1 MGKKRVPQKK
11 KPVAKPAAKPA
22 AKSTAKPQEMIVDE
36 ANLNWKPVDIP
47 DTLGDFG
54 GFYGL
59 EEIDGVDVKIVNG
72 KVNFVA
78 KNDSKVVKDKSKE
91 KTESKE
97 KNESKKELEDVES
110 VPGPGLSSD
119 SESELLEFKNLDDFK
134 EGELS
139 AASYSSS
146 DEDEQVEDKS
156 ANSNDDNED
165 EDEDVLK
172 ENVFN
177 QNIDIDDISPVNLPE
192 WTKLASL
199 SMTTLQSLQKLN
211 FLRPTEIQKKSIP
224 VILEGKDVMGKAST
238 GSGKTLA
245 YGIPIVEQLITNF
258 SQKNKKPISLIF
270 TPTRELAHQV
280 TDHLKKISEPVLE
293 KSKYSILSLTGG
305 LSIQKQQRLLK
316 YDNSGQIVIATP
328 GRFLELLEKDGDLIK
343 RFCQIDTL
351 ILDEADRLLQD
362 GHFDE
367 FEKIIKYLSVE
378 RKKSKI
384 KNPESNKGLWQT
396 LIFSATFSIDLF
408 DKLSSSHQARDKFK
422 NNEDELNAVIN
433 HLMNKVQFNSKPVI
447 IDANPESKVSSQIK
461 ESLIE
466 CPPLERDLY
475 CYYFLTMFPGTTLI
489 FCNAI
494 DSVKKLTVYLNNL
507 KIPAFQIHSSMTQK
521 NRLKNLERFKLQ
533 SAKQKTINHSNP
545 DSVQLSTVLIASD
558 VAARGL
564 DIPGVQHVI
573 HYHLPR
579 STDIY
584 IHRSGRTARAGS
596 EGVSIMICSPQESMG
611 PLRKLRKTLAAKN
624 GVSAD
629 FNTKPMSRKAIKWQ
643 NTVPLLPIETDI
655 VSQLRER
662 SRLSGELADHEIAS
676 NSLRKDDNW
685 LKKAADEFGIDVDSD
700 DDDISKSTSDSF
712 LLKNKNRKMQKTIN
726 KDKVRAMK
734 AELNDQLAAPIR
746 KDRRQKYLTGGLVNL
761 ADNLV
766 KKRGHNTIIGHERMD
781 ALETLKKKKKGNN

>member
-1 MGKKRVPQKK
+1 MGKKRAPQKGK
-11 KPVAKPAAKPA
+11 TV
-22 AKSTAKPQEMIVDE
+22 TKPQEIIVDE
-36 ANLNWKPVDIP
+36 SKLNWKPVDIP
-47 DTLGDFG
+47 DTLDDFG

-59 EEIDGVDVKIVNG
+59 EEIDGVDVKVVDG
-72 KVNFVA
+72 KVTFVT
-78 KNDSKVVKDKSKE
+78 KKDSKVLKDSNKE
-91 KTESKE
+91 KVGDDQESVE
-97 KNESKKELEDVES
+97 NES
-110 VPGPGLSSD
+110 GSD
-119 SESELLEFKNLDDFK
+119 SESELLEFKNLDDIK

-146 DEDEQVEDKS
+146 DEDEQGNIESSKLTDPSEDV
-156 ANSNDDNED
+156 DED
-165 EDEDVLK
+165 VDEDVLK

-177 QNIDIDDISPVNLPE
+177 KDIDIDDISPVNLPE
-192 WTKLASL
+192 WTNLAPL
-199 SMTTLQSLQKLN
+199 SMTILQSLQNLN

-224 VILEGKDVMGKAST
+224 VIMQGVDVMGKAST

-245 YGIPIVEQLITNF
+245 YGIPIVEKLISNF

-280 TDHLKKISEPVLE
+280 TDHLKKICEPVLA
-293 KSKYSILSLTGG
+293 KSQYSILSLTGG

-328 GRFLELLEKDGDLIK
+328 GRFLELLEKDNTLIK
-343 RFCQIDTL
+343 RFSKVDTL

-367 FEKIIKYLSVE
+367 FEKIIKHLLVE
-378 RKKSKI
+378 RRKNRENSEGGSKI
-384 KNPESNKGLWQT
+384 WQT

-408 DKLSSSHQARDKFK
+408 DKLSSSRQVKDRRFK
-422 NNEDELNAVIN
+422 NNEDELNAVIQ
-433 HLMNKVQFNSKPVI
+433 HLMSKIHFNSKPVI
-447 IDANPESKVSSQIK
+447 IDTNPESKVSSQIK

-507 KIPAFQIHSSMTQK
+507 GIPAFQIHSSMTQK
-521 NRLKNLERFKLQ
+521 NRLKSLERFKQQ

-596 EGVSIMICSPQESMG
+596 EGVSAMICSPQESMG
-611 PLRKLRKTLAAKN
+611 PLRKLRKTLATKN
-624 GVSAD
+624 SVSTD
-629 FNTKPMSRKAIKWQ
+629 LNSRSTNRKPIKWQ

-655 VSQLRER
+655 LSQLRER
-662 SRLSGELADHEIAS
+662 SRLAGELADHEIAS

-685 LKKAADEFGIDVDSD
+685 LKKAADELGIDVDSD
-700 DDDISKSTSDSF
+700 EDDISKSNSDTF
-712 LLKNKNRKMQKTIN
+712 LLKNKNKKMQKTIN
-726 KDKVRAMK
+726 KDKVKAMRATLN
-734 AELNDQLAAPIR
+734 ELLSVPIR

-766 KKRGHNTIIGHERMD
+766 KKRGHNSIIGHEKTN
-781 ALETLKKKKKGNN
+781 ALETLKKKKKRNN

>member
-1 MGKKRVPQKK
+1 MGKKRAPQKGK
-11 KPVAKPAAKPA
+11 TV
-22 AKSTAKPQEMIVDE
+22 TKPQEIIVDE
-36 ANLNWKPVDIP
+36 SKLNWKPVDIP
-47 DTLGDFG
+47 DTLDDFG

-59 EEIDGVDVKIVNG
+59 EEIDGVDVKVVDG
-72 KVNFVA
+72 KVTFVT
-78 KNDSKVVKDKSKE
+78 KKDSKVLKDSNKE
-91 KTESKE
+91 KVGDDQESVE
-97 KNESKKELEDVES
+97 NES
-110 VPGPGLSSD
+110 GSD
-119 SESELLEFKNLDDFK
+119 SESELLEFKNLDDIK

-146 DEDEQVEDKS
+146 DEDEQGNIESSKLTDPSEDV
-156 ANSNDDNED
+156 D
-165 EDEDVLK
+165 ENVDEDVLK

-177 QNIDIDDISPVNLPE
+177 KDINIDDISPVNLPE
-192 WTKLASL
+192 WTNLAPL
-199 SMTTLQSLQKLN
+199 SMTILQSLQNLN

-224 VILEGKDVMGKAST
+224 VIMQGVDVMGKAST

-245 YGIPIVEQLITNF
+245 YGIPIVEKLISNF

-280 TDHLKKISEPVLE
+280 TDHLKKICEPVLA
-293 KSKYSILSLTGG
+293 KSQYSILSLTGG

-328 GRFLELLEKDGDLIK
+328 GRFLELLEKDNTLIK
-343 RFCQIDTL
+343 RFSKVDTL

-367 FEKIIKYLSVE
+367 FEKIIKHLLVE
-378 RKKSKI
+378 RRKNRENSESSSKI
-384 KNPESNKGLWQT
+384 WQT

-408 DKLSSSHQARDKFK
+408 DKLSSSRQVKDRRFK
-422 NNEDELNAVIN
+422 NNEDELNAVIQ
-433 HLMNKVQFNSKPVI
+433 HLMSKIHFNSKPVI
-447 IDANPESKVSSQIK
+447 IDTNPESKVSSQIK

-507 KIPAFQIHSSMTQK
+507 GIPAFQIHSSMTQK
-521 NRLKNLERFKLQ
+521 NRLKSLERFKQQ

-596 EGVSIMICSPQESMG
+596 EGVSAMICSPQESMG
-611 PLRKLRKTLAAKN
+611 PLRKLRKTLATKN
-624 GVSAD
+624 SVSTD
-629 FNTKPMSRKAIKWQ
+629 LNSRSTNRKPIKWQ

-655 VSQLRER
+655 LSQLRER
-662 SRLSGELADHEIAS
+662 SRLAGELADHEIAS

-685 LKKAADEFGIDVDSD
+685 LKKAADELGIDVDSD
-700 DDDISKSTSDSF
+700 EDDISKSNSDTF
-712 LLKNKNRKMQKTIN
+712 LLKNKNKKMQKTIN
-726 KDKVRAMK
+726 KDKVKAMRATLN
-734 AELNDQLAAPIR
+734 ELLSVPIR

-766 KKRGHNTIIGHERMD
+766 KKRGHNSIIGHEKTN
-781 ALETLKKKKKGNN
+781 ALETLKKKKKRNN

>member
-1 MGKKRVPQKK
+1 MGKKRAPQKGK
-11 KPVAKPAAKPA
+11 TV
-22 AKSTAKPQEMIVDE
+22 TKPQEIIVDE
-36 ANLNWKPVDIP
+36 SKLNWKPVDIP
-47 DTLGDFG
+47 DTLDDFG

-59 EEIDGVDVKIVNG
+59 EEIDGVDVKVVDG
-72 KVNFVA
+72 KVTFVT
-78 KNDSKVVKDKSKE
+78 KKDSKVLKDSNKE
-91 KTESKE
+91 KVGDDQESVE
-97 KNESKKELEDVES
+97 NES
-110 VPGPGLSSD
+110 GSD
-119 SESELLEFKNLDDFK
+119 SESELLEFKNLDDIK

-146 DEDEQVEDKS
+146 DEDEQGNIESSKLTDPSEDV
-156 ANSNDDNED
+156 DED
-165 EDEDVLK
+165 VDEDVLK

-177 QNIDIDDISPVNLPE
+177 KDINIDDISPVNLPE
-192 WTKLASL
+192 WTNLAPL
-199 SMTTLQSLQKLN
+199 SMTILQSLQNLN

-224 VILEGKDVMGKAST
+224 VIMQGVDVMGKAST

-245 YGIPIVEQLITNF
+245 YGIPIVEKLISNF

-280 TDHLKKISEPVLE
+280 TDHLKKICEPVLA
-293 KSKYSILSLTGG
+293 KSQYSILSLTGG

-316 YDNSGQIVIATP
+316 YDNSGQIVIPTP
-328 GRFLELLEKDGDLIK
+328 GRFLELLEKDNTLIK
-343 RFCQIDTL
+343 RFSKVDTL

-367 FEKIIKYLSVE
+367 FEKIIKHLLVE
-378 RKKSKI
+378 RRKNRENSEGSSKI
-384 KNPESNKGLWQT
+384 WQT

-408 DKLSSSHQARDKFK
+408 DKLSSSRQVKDRRFK
-422 NNEDELNAVIN
+422 NNEDELNAVIQ
-433 HLMNKVQFNSKPVI
+433 HLMSKIHFNSKPVI
-447 IDANPESKVSSQIK
+447 IDTNPESKVSSQIK

-507 KIPAFQIHSSMTQK
+507 GIPAFQIHSSMTQK
-521 NRLKNLERFKLQ
+521 NRLKSLERFKQQ

-596 EGVSIMICSPQESMG
+596 EGVSAMICSPQESMG
-611 PLRKLRKTLAAKN
+611 PLRKLRKTLATKN
-624 GVSAD
+624 SVSTD
-629 FNTKPMSRKAIKWQ
+629 LNSRSTNRKPIKWQ

-655 VSQLRER
+655 LSQLRER
-662 SRLSGELADHEIAS
+662 SRLAGELADHEIAS

-685 LKKAADEFGIDVDSD
+685 LKKAADELGIDVDSD
-700 DDDISKSTSDSF
+700 EDDISKSNSDTF
-712 LLKNKNRKMQKTIN
+712 LLKNKNKKMQKTIN
-726 KDKVRAMK
+726 KDKVKAMRATLN
-734 AELNDQLAAPIR
+734 ELLSVPIR

-766 KKRGHNTIIGHERMD
+766 KKRGHNSIIGHEKTN
-781 ALETLKKKKKGNN
+781 ALETLKKKKKRNN

>member
-1 MGKKRVPQKK
+1 MGKKRAPQKGK
-11 KPVAKPAAKPA
+11 TV
-22 AKSTAKPQEMIVDE
+22 TKPQEIIVDE
-36 ANLNWKPVDIP
+36 SKLNWKPVDIP
-47 DTLGDFG
+47 DTLDDFG

-59 EEIDGVDVKIVNG
+59 EEIDGVDVKVVDG
-72 KVNFVA
+72 KVTFVT
-78 KNDSKVVKDKSKE
+78 KKDSKVLKDSNKE
-91 KTESKE
+91 KVGDDQESV
-97 KNESKKELEDVES
+97 KNES
-110 VPGPGLSSD
+110 GSD
-119 SESELLEFKNLDDFK
+119 SESELLEFKNLDDIK

-146 DEDEQVEDKS
+146 DEDEQGNIESSKLTDPSEDV
-156 ANSNDDNED
+156 DED
-165 EDEDVLK
+165 VDEDVLK

-177 QNIDIDDISPVNLPE
+177 KDINIDDISPVNLPE
-192 WTKLASL
+192 WTNLAPL
-199 SMTTLQSLQKLN
+199 SMTILQSLQNLN

-224 VILEGKDVMGKAST
+224 VIMQGVDVMGKAST

-245 YGIPIVEQLITNF
+245 YGIPIVEKLISNF

-280 TDHLKKISEPVLE
+280 TDHLKKICEPVLA
-293 KSKYSILSLTGG
+293 KSQYSILSLTGG

-328 GRFLELLEKDGDLIK
+328 GRFLELLEKDNTLIK
-343 RFCQIDTL
+343 RFSKVDTL

-367 FEKIIKYLSVE
+367 FEKIIKHLLVE
-378 RKKSKI
+378 RRKNRENSESSSKI
-384 KNPESNKGLWQT
+384 WQT

-408 DKLSSSHQARDKFK
+408 DKLSSSRQVKDRRLK
-422 NNEDELNAVIN
+422 NNEDELNAVIQ
-433 HLMNKVQFNSKPVI
+433 HLMSKIHFNSKPVI
-447 IDANPESKVSSQIK
+447 IDTNPESKVSSQIK

-507 KIPAFQIHSSMTQK
+507 GIPAFQIHSSMTQK
-521 NRLKNLERFKLQ
+521 NRLKSLERFKQQ

-596 EGVSIMICSPQESMG
+596 EGVSAMICSPQESMG
-611 PLRKLRKTLAAKN
+611 PLRKLRKTLATKN
-624 GVSAD
+624 SVSTD
-629 FNTKPMSRKAIKWQ
+629 LNSRSTNRKPIKWQ

-655 VSQLRER
+655 LSQLRER
-662 SRLSGELADHEIAS
+662 SRLAGELADHEIAS

-685 LKKAADEFGIDVDSD
+685 LKKAADELGIDVDSD
-700 DDDISKSTSDSF
+700 EDDISKSNSDTF
-712 LLKNKNRKMQKTIN
+712 LLKNKNKKMQKTIN
-726 KDKVRAMK
+726 KDKVKAMRATLN
-734 AELNDQLAAPIR
+734 ELLSVPIR

-766 KKRGHNTIIGHERMD
+766 KKRGHNSIIGHEKTN
-781 ALETLKKKKKGNN
+781 ALETLKKKKKRNN

>member
-1 MGKKRVPQKK
+1 MGKKRAPQKGK
-11 KPVAKPAAKPA
+11 TV
-22 AKSTAKPQEMIVDE
+22 TKPQEIIVDE
-36 ANLNWKPVDIP
+36 SKLNWKPVDIP
-47 DTLGDFG
+47 DTLDDFG

-59 EEIDGVDVKIVNG
+59 EEIDGVDVKVVDG
-72 KVNFVA
+72 KVTFVT
-78 KNDSKVVKDKSKE
+78 KKDSKVLKDSNKE
-91 KTESKE
+91 KVGDDQESVE
-97 KNESKKELEDVES
+97 NES
-110 VPGPGLSSD
+110 GSD
-119 SESELLEFKNLDDFK
+119 SESELLEFKNLDDIK

-146 DEDEQVEDKS
+146 DEDEQGNIESSKLTDPSEDV
-156 ANSNDDNED
+156 DED
-165 EDEDVLK
+165 VDEDVLK

-177 QNIDIDDISPVNLPE
+177 KDINIDDISPVNLPE
-192 WTKLASL
+192 WTNLAPL
-199 SMTTLQSLQKLN
+199 SMTILQSLQNLN

-224 VILEGKDVMGKAST
+224 VIMQGVDVMGKAST

-245 YGIPIVEQLITNF
+245 YGIPIVEKLVSNF

-280 TDHLKKISEPVLE
+280 TDHLKKICEPVLA
-293 KSKYSILSLTGG
+293 KSQYSILSLTGG

-328 GRFLELLEKDGDLIK
+328 GRFLELLEKDNTLIK
-343 RFCQIDTL
+343 RFSKVDTL

-367 FEKIIKYLSVE
+367 FEKIIKHLLVE
-378 RKKSKI
+378 RRKNRENSEGSSKI
-384 KNPESNKGLWQT
+384 WQT

-408 DKLSSSHQARDKFK
+408 DKLSSSRQVKDRRFK
-422 NNEDELNAVIN
+422 NNEDELNAVIQ
-433 HLMNKVQFNSKPVI
+433 HLMSKIHFNSKPVI
-447 IDANPESKVSSQIK
+447 IDTNPESKVSSQIK

-507 KIPAFQIHSSMTQK
+507 GIPAFQIHSSMTQK
-521 NRLKNLERFKLQ
+521 NRLKSLERFKQQ

-596 EGVSIMICSPQESMG
+596 EGVSAMICSPQESMG
-611 PLRKLRKTLAAKN
+611 PLRKLRKTLATKN
-624 GVSAD
+624 SVSTD
-629 FNTKPMSRKAIKWQ
+629 LNSRSTNRKPIKWQ

-655 VSQLRER
+655 LSQLRER
-662 SRLSGELADHEIAS
+662 SRLAGELADHEIAS

-685 LKKAADEFGIDVDSD
+685 LKKAADELGIDVDSD
-700 DDDISKSTSDSF
+700 EDDISKSNSDTF
-712 LLKNKNRKMQKTIN
+712 LLKNKNKKMQKTIN
-726 KDKVRAMK
+726 KDKVKAMRATLN
-734 AELNDQLAAPIR
+734 ELLSVPIR

-766 KKRGHNTIIGHERMD
+766 KKRGHNSIIGHEKTN
-781 ALETLKKKKKGNN
+781 ALETLKKKKKRNN

>member
-1 MGKKRVPQKK
+1 MQ
-11 KPVAKPAAKPA
+11 
-22 AKSTAKPQEMIVDE
+22 
-36 ANLNWKPVDIP
+36 
-47 DTLGDFG
+47 
-54 GFYGL
+54 
-59 EEIDGVDVKIVNG
+59 GV
-72 KVNFVA
+72 
-78 KNDSKVVKDKSKE
+78 
-91 KTESKE
+91 
-97 KNESKKELEDVES
+97 
-110 VPGPGLSSD
+110 
-119 SESELLEFKNLDDFK
+119 
-134 EGELS
+134 
-139 AASYSSS
+139 
-146 DEDEQVEDKS
+146 
-156 ANSNDDNED
+156 
-165 EDEDVLK
+165 
-172 ENVFN
+172 
-177 QNIDIDDISPVNLPE
+177 
-192 WTKLASL
+192 
-199 SMTTLQSLQKLN
+199 
-211 FLRPTEIQKKSIP
+211 
-224 VILEGKDVMGKAST
+224 DVMGKAST

-245 YGIPIVEQLITNF
+245 YGIPIVEKLISNF
-258 SQKNKKPISLIF
+258 SVFLFFGYSLIF

-280 TDHLKKISEPVLE
+280 TDHLKKICEPVLA
-293 KSKYSILSLTGG
+293 KSQYSILSLTGG

-328 GRFLELLEKDGDLIK
+328 GRFLELLEKDNTLIK
-343 RFCQIDTL
+343 RFSKVNTL

-367 FEKIIKYLSVE
+367 FEKIIKHLLVE
-378 RKKSKI
+378 RRKNRENSEGSSKI
-384 KNPESNKGLWQT
+384 WQT

-408 DKLSSSHQARDKFK
+408 DKLSSSRQVKDRRFK
-422 NNEDELNAVIN
+422 NNEDELNAVIQ
-433 HLMNKVQFNSKPVI
+433 HLMSKIHFNSKPVI
-447 IDANPESKVSSQIK
+447 IDTNPESKVSSQIK

-507 KIPAFQIHSSMTQK
+507 GIPAFQIHSSMTQK
-521 NRLKNLERFKLQ
+521 NRLKSLERFKQQ

-596 EGVSIMICSPQESMG
+596 EGVSAMICSPQESMG
-611 PLRKLRKTLAAKN
+611 PLRKLRKTLATKN
-624 GVSAD
+624 SVSTD
-629 FNTKPMSRKAIKWQ
+629 LNSRSTNRKPIKWQ

-655 VSQLRER
+655 LSQLRER
-662 SRLSGELADHEIAS
+662 SRLAGELADHEIAS

-685 LKKAADEFGIDVDSD
+685 LKKAADELGIDVDSD
-700 DDDISKSTSDSF
+700 EDDISKSNSDTF
-712 LLKNKNRKMQKTIN
+712 LLKNKNKKMQKTIN
-726 KDKVRAMK
+726 KDKVKAMRATLN
-734 AELNDQLAAPIR
+734 ELLSVPIR

-766 KKRGHNTIIGHERMD
+766 KKRGHNSIIGHEKTN
-781 ALETLKKKKKGNN
+781 ALETLKKKKKRNN

>member
-1 MGKKRVPQKK
+1 MGKKRAPQKGK
-11 KPVAKPAAKPA
+11 TV
-22 AKSTAKPQEMIVDE
+22 TKPQEIIVDE
-36 ANLNWKPVDIP
+36 SKLNWKPVDIP
-47 DTLGDFG
+47 DTLDDFG

-59 EEIDGVDVKIVNG
+59 EEIDGVDVKVVDG
-72 KVNFVA
+72 KVTFVT
-78 KNDSKVVKDKSKE
+78 KKDSKVLKDSNKE
-91 KTESKE
+91 KVGDDQESVE
-97 KNESKKELEDVES
+97 NES
-110 VPGPGLSSD
+110 GSD
-119 SESELLEFKNLDDFK
+119 SESELLEFKNLDDIK

-146 DEDEQVEDKS
+146 DEDEQGNIESSKLTDPSEDV
-156 ANSNDDNED
+156 DED
-165 EDEDVLK
+165 VDEDVLK

-177 QNIDIDDISPVNLPE
+177 KDINIDDISPVNLPE
-192 WTKLASL
+192 WTNLAPL
-199 SMTTLQSLQKLN
+199 SMTILQSLQNLN

-224 VILEGKDVMGKAST
+224 VIMQGVDVMGKAST

-245 YGIPIVEQLITNF
+245 YGIPIVEKLISNF

-280 TDHLKKISEPVLE
+280 TDHLKKICEPVLA
-293 KSKYSILSLTGG
+293 KSQYSILSLTGG

-328 GRFLELLEKDGDLIK
+328 GRFLELLEKDNTLIK
-343 RFCQIDTL
+343 RFSKVDTL

-367 FEKIIKYLSVE
+367 FEKIIKHLLVE
-378 RKKSKI
+378 RRKNRENSESSSKI
-384 KNPESNKGLWQT
+384 WQT

-408 DKLSSSHQARDKFK
+408 DKLSSSRQVKDRRFK
-422 NNEDELNAVIN
+422 NNEDELNAVIQ
-433 HLMNKVQFNSKPVI
+433 HLMSKIHFNSKPVI
-447 IDANPESKVSSQIK
+447 IDTNPESKVSSQIK

-507 KIPAFQIHSSMTQK
+507 GIPAFQIHSSMTQK
-521 NRLKNLERFKLQ
+521 NRLKSLERFKQQ

-596 EGVSIMICSPQESMG
+596 EGVSAMICSPQESMG
-611 PLRKLRKTLAAKN
+611 PLRKLRKTLATKN
-624 GVSAD
+624 SVSTD
-629 FNTKPMSRKAIKWQ
+629 LNSRSTNRKPIKWQ

-655 VSQLRER
+655 LSQLRER
-662 SRLSGELADHEIAS
+662 SRLAGELADHEIAS

-685 LKKAADEFGIDVDSD
+685 LKKAADELGIDVDSD
-700 DDDISKSTSDSF
+700 EDDISKSNSDTF
-712 LLKNKNRKMQKTIN
+712 LLKNKNKKMQKTIN
-726 KDKVRAMK
+726 KDKVKAMRATLN
-734 AELNDQLAAPIR
+734 ELLSVPIR

-766 KKRGHNTIIGHERMD
+766 KKRGHNSIIGHEKTN
-781 ALETLKKKKKGNN
+781 ALETLKKKKKRNN

>member
-1 MGKKRVPQKK
+1 MGKKRAPQKGK
-11 KPVAKPAAKPA
+11 TV
-22 AKSTAKPQEMIVDE
+22 TKPQEIIVDE
-36 ANLNWKPVDIP
+36 SKLNWKPVDIP
-47 DTLGDFG
+47 DTLDDFG

-59 EEIDGVDVKIVNG
+59 EEIDGVDVKVVDG
-72 KVNFVA
+72 KVTFVT
-78 KNDSKVVKDKSKE
+78 KKDSKVLKDSNKE
-91 KTESKE
+91 KVGDDQESVE
-97 KNESKKELEDVES
+97 NES
-110 VPGPGLSSD
+110 GSD
-119 SESELLEFKNLDDFK
+119 SESELLEFKNLDDIK

-146 DEDEQVEDKS
+146 DEDEQGNIESSKLTDPSEDV
-156 ANSNDDNED
+156 DED
-165 EDEDVLK
+165 VDEDVLK

-177 QNIDIDDISPVNLPE
+177 KDINIDDISPVNLPE
-192 WTKLASL
+192 WTNLAPL
-199 SMTTLQSLQKLN
+199 SMTILQSLQNLN

-224 VILEGKDVMGKAST
+224 VIMQGVDVMGKAST

-245 YGIPIVEQLITNF
+245 YGISIVEKLISNF

-280 TDHLKKISEPVLE
+280 TDHLKKICEPVLA
-293 KSKYSILSLTGG
+293 KSQYSILSLTGG

-328 GRFLELLEKDGDLIK
+328 GRFLELLEKDNTLIK
-343 RFCQIDTL
+343 RFSKVDTL

-367 FEKIIKYLSVE
+367 FEKIIKHLLVE
-378 RKKSKI
+378 RRKNRENSEGSSKI
-384 KNPESNKGLWQT
+384 WQT

-408 DKLSSSHQARDKFK
+408 DKLSSSRQVKDRRFK
-422 NNEDELNAVIN
+422 NNEDELNAVIQ
-433 HLMNKVQFNSKPVI
+433 HLMSKIHFNSKPVI
-447 IDANPESKVSSQIK
+447 IDTNPESKVSSQIK

-507 KIPAFQIHSSMTQK
+507 GIAAFQIHSSMTQK
-521 NRLKNLERFKLQ
+521 NRLKSLERFKQQ

-596 EGVSIMICSPQESMG
+596 EGVSAMICSPQESMG
-611 PLRKLRKTLAAKN
+611 PLRKLRKTLATKN
-624 GVSAD
+624 SVSTD
-629 FNTKPMSRKAIKWQ
+629 LNSRSTNRKPIKWQ

-655 VSQLRER
+655 LSQLRER
-662 SRLSGELADHEIAS
+662 SRLAGELADHEIAS

-685 LKKAADEFGIDVDSD
+685 LKKAADELGIDVDSD
-700 DDDISKSTSDSF
+700 EDDISKSNSDTF
-712 LLKNKNRKMQKTIN
+712 LLKNKNKKMQKTIN
-726 KDKVRAMK
+726 KDKVKAMRATLN
-734 AELNDQLAAPIR
+734 ELLSVPIR

-766 KKRGHNTIIGHERMD
+766 KKRGHNSIIGHEKTN
-781 ALETLKKKKKGNN
+781 ALETLKKKKKRNN

>member
-1 MGKKRVPQKK
+1 MGKKRAPQKGK
-11 KPVAKPAAKPA
+11 TV
-22 AKSTAKPQEMIVDE
+22 TKPQEIIVDE
-36 ANLNWKPVDIP
+36 SKLNWKPVDIP
-47 DTLGDFG
+47 DTLDDFG

-59 EEIDGVDVKIVNG
+59 EEIDGVDVKVVDG
-72 KVNFVA
+72 KVTFVT
-78 KNDSKVVKDKSKE
+78 KKDSKVLKDSNKE
-91 KTESKE
+91 KVGDDQESVE
-97 KNESKKELEDVES
+97 NES
-110 VPGPGLSSD
+110 GSD
-119 SESELLEFKNLDDFK
+119 SESELLEFKNLDDIK

-146 DEDEQVEDKS
+146 DEDEQGNIESSKLTDPSEDV
-156 ANSNDDNED
+156 
-165 EDEDVLK
+165 DEDVLK

-177 QNIDIDDISPVNLPE
+177 KDINIDDISPVNLPE
-192 WTKLASL
+192 WTNLAPL
-199 SMTTLQSLQKLN
+199 SMTILQSLQNLN

-224 VILEGKDVMGKAST
+224 VIMQGVDVMGKAST

-245 YGIPIVEQLITNF
+245 YGIPIVEKLISNF
-258 SQKNKKPISLIF
+258 SRKNKKPISLIF

-280 TDHLKKISEPVLE
+280 TDHLKKICEPVLA
-293 KSKYSILSLTGG
+293 KSQYSILSLTGG

-328 GRFLELLEKDGDLIK
+328 GRFLELLEKDNTLIK
-343 RFCQIDTL
+343 RFSKIDTL

-367 FEKIIKYLSVE
+367 FEKIIKHLLVE
-378 RKKSKI
+378 RRKNRENSESSSKI
-384 KNPESNKGLWQT
+384 WQT

-408 DKLSSSHQARDKFK
+408 DKLSSSRQVKDRRFK
-422 NNEDELNAVIN
+422 NNEDELNAVIQ
-433 HLMNKVQFNSKPVI
+433 HLMSKIHFNSKPVI
-447 IDANPESKVSSQIK
+447 IDTNPESKVSSQIK

-507 KIPAFQIHSSMTQK
+507 GIPAFQIHSSMTQK
-521 NRLKNLERFKLQ
+521 NRLKSLERFKQQ

-596 EGVSIMICSPQESMG
+596 EGVSAMICSPQESMG
-611 PLRKLRKTLAAKN
+611 PLRKLRKTLATKN
-624 GVSAD
+624 SVSTD
-629 FNTKPMSRKAIKWQ
+629 LNSRSTNRKPIKWQ

-655 VSQLRER
+655 LSQLRER
-662 SRLSGELADHEIAS
+662 SRLAGELADHEIAS

-685 LKKAADEFGIDVDSD
+685 LKKAADELGIDVDSD
-700 DDDISKSTSDSF
+700 EDDISKSNSDTF
-712 LLKNKNRKMQKTIN
+712 LQKNKNKKMQKTIN
-726 KDKVRAMK
+726 KDKVKAMRAT
-734 AELNDQLAAPIR
+734 LNGLLSVPIR

-766 KKRGHNTIIGHERMD
+766 KKRGHNSIIGHEKTN
-781 ALETLKKKKKGNN
+781 ALETLKKKKKRNN

>member
-1 MGKKRVPQKK
+1 MGKKRAPQKGK
-11 KPVAKPAAKPA
+11 TV
-22 AKSTAKPQEMIVDE
+22 TKPQEIIVDE
-36 ANLNWKPVDIP
+36 SKLNWKPVDIP
-47 DTLGDFG
+47 DTLDDFG

-59 EEIDGVDVKIVNG
+59 EEIDGVDVKVVDG
-72 KVNFVA
+72 KVTFVT
-78 KNDSKVVKDKSKE
+78 KKDSKVLKDSNKE
-91 KTESKE
+91 KVGDDQESVE
-97 KNESKKELEDVES
+97 NES
-110 VPGPGLSSD
+110 GSD
-119 SESELLEFKNLDDFK
+119 SESELLEFKNLDDIK

-146 DEDEQVEDKS
+146 DEDEQGNIESSKLTDPSEDV
-156 ANSNDDNED
+156 DED
-165 EDEDVLK
+165 VDEDVLK

-177 QNIDIDDISPVNLPE
+177 KDINIDDISPVNLPE
-192 WTKLASL
+192 WTNLAPL
-199 SMTTLQSLQKLN
+199 SMTILQSLQNLN

-224 VILEGKDVMGKAST
+224 VIMQGVDVMGKAST

-245 YGIPIVEQLITNF
+245 YGIPIVEKLISNF

-270 TPTRELAHQV
+270 TPTRELAQQV
-280 TDHLKKISEPVLE
+280 TDHLKKICEPVLA
-293 KSKYSILSLTGG
+293 KSQYSILSLTGG

-328 GRFLELLEKDGDLIK
+328 GRFLELLEKDNTLIK
-343 RFCQIDTL
+343 RFSKVDTL

-367 FEKIIKYLSVE
+367 FEKIIKHLLVE
-378 RKKSKI
+378 RRKNRENSEGSSKI
-384 KNPESNKGLWQT
+384 WQT

-408 DKLSSSHQARDKFK
+408 DKLSSSRQVKDRRFK
-422 NNEDELNAVIN
+422 NNEDELNAVIQ
-433 HLMNKVQFNSKPVI
+433 HLMSKIHFNSKPVI
-447 IDANPESKVSSQIK
+447 IDTNPESKVSSQIK

-507 KIPAFQIHSSMTQK
+507 GIPAFQIHSSMTQK
-521 NRLKNLERFKLQ
+521 NRLKSLERFKQQ

-596 EGVSIMICSPQESMG
+596 EGVSAMICSPQESMG
-611 PLRKLRKTLAAKN
+611 PLRKLRKTLATKN
-624 GVSAD
+624 SVSTD
-629 FNTKPMSRKAIKWQ
+629 LNSRSTNRKPIKWQ

-655 VSQLRER
+655 LSQLRER
-662 SRLSGELADHEIAS
+662 SRLAGELADHEIAS

-685 LKKAADEFGIDVDSD
+685 LKKAADELGIDVDSD
-700 DDDISKSTSDSF
+700 EDDISKSNSDTF
-712 LLKNKNRKMQKTIN
+712 LLKNKNKKMQKTIN
-726 KDKVRAMK
+726 KDKVKAMRATLN
-734 AELNDQLAAPIR
+734 ELLSVPIR

-766 KKRGHNTIIGHERMD
+766 KKRGHNSIIGHEKTN
-781 ALETLKKKKKGNN
+781 ALETLKKKKKRNN

>member
-1 MGKKRVPQKK
+1 MGKKRAPQKGK
-11 KPVAKPAAKPA
+11 TV
-22 AKSTAKPQEMIVDE
+22 TKPQEIIVDE
-36 ANLNWKPVDIP
+36 SKLNWKPVDIP
-47 DTLGDFG
+47 DTLDDFG

-59 EEIDGVDVKIVNG
+59 EEIDGVDVKVVDG
-72 KVNFVA
+72 KVTFVT
-78 KNDSKVVKDKSKE
+78 KKDSKVLKDSNKE
-91 KTESKE
+91 KVGDDQESVE
-97 KNESKKELEDVES
+97 NES
-110 VPGPGLSSD
+110 GSD
-119 SESELLEFKNLDDFK
+119 SESELLEFKNLDDIK

-146 DEDEQVEDKS
+146 DEDEQGNIESSKLTDPSEDV
-156 ANSNDDNED
+156 DED
-165 EDEDVLK
+165 VDEDVLK

-177 QNIDIDDISPVNLPE
+177 KDINIDDISPVNLPE
-192 WTKLASL
+192 WTNLAPL
-199 SMTTLQSLQKLN
+199 SMTILQSLQNLN

-224 VILEGKDVMGKAST
+224 VIMQGVDVMGKAST

-245 YGIPIVEQLITNF
+245 YGIPIVEKLISNF

-280 TDHLKKISEPVLE
+280 TDHLKKICEPVLA
-293 KSKYSILSLTGG
+293 KSQYSILSLTGG

-328 GRFLELLEKDGDLIK
+328 GRFLELLEKDNTLIK
-343 RFCQIDTL
+343 RFSKVDTL

-367 FEKIIKYLSVE
+367 FEKIIKHLLVE
-378 RKKSKI
+378 RRKNRENSEGSSKI
-384 KNPESNKGLWQT
+384 WQT

-408 DKLSSSHQARDKFK
+408 DKLSSSRQVKDRRFK
-422 NNEDELNAVIN
+422 NNEDELNAVIQ
-433 HLMNKVQFNSKPVI
+433 HLMSKIHFNSKPVI
-447 IDANPESKVSSQIK
+447 IDTNPESKVSSQIK

-507 KIPAFQIHSSMTQK
+507 GIPAFQIHSSMTQK
-521 NRLKNLERFKLQ
+521 NRLKSLERFKQQ

-596 EGVSIMICSPQESMG
+596 EGVSAMICSPQESMG
-611 PLRKLRKTLAAKN
+611 PLRKLRKTLATKN
-624 GVSAD
+624 SVSTD
-629 FNTKPMSRKAIKWQ
+629 LNSRPTNRKPIKWQ

-655 VSQLRER
+655 LSQLRER
-662 SRLSGELADHEIAS
+662 SRLAGELADHEIAS

-685 LKKAADEFGIDVDSD
+685 LKKAADELGIDVDSD
-700 DDDISKSTSDSF
+700 EDDISKSNSDTF
-712 LLKNKNRKMQKTIN
+712 LLKNKNKKMQKTIN
-726 KDKVRAMK
+726 KDKVKAMRATLN
-734 AELNDQLAAPIR
+734 ELLSVPIR

-766 KKRGHNTIIGHERMD
+766 KKRGHNSIIGHEKTN
-781 ALETLKKKKKGNN
+781 ALETLKKKKKRNN

>member
-1 MGKKRVPQKK
+1 MGKKRAPQKGK
-11 KPVAKPAAKPA
+11 TV
-22 AKSTAKPQEMIVDE
+22 TKPQEIIVDE
-36 ANLNWKPVDIP
+36 SKLNWKPVDIP
-47 DTLGDFG
+47 DTLDDFG

-59 EEIDGVDVKIVNG
+59 EEIDGVDVKVVDG
-72 KVNFVA
+72 KVTFVT
-78 KNDSKVVKDKSKE
+78 KKDSKVLKDSNKE
-91 KTESKE
+91 KVGDDQESVE
-97 KNESKKELEDVES
+97 NES
-110 VPGPGLSSD
+110 GSD
-119 SESELLEFKNLDDFK
+119 SESELLEFKNLDDIK

-146 DEDEQVEDKS
+146 DEDEQGNIESSKLTDPSEDV
-156 ANSNDDNED
+156 DED
-165 EDEDVLK
+165 VDEDVLK

-177 QNIDIDDISPVNLPE
+177 KDINIDDISPVNLPE
-192 WTKLASL
+192 WTNLAPL
-199 SMTTLQSLQKLN
+199 SMTILQSLQNLN

-224 VILEGKDVMGKAST
+224 VIMQGVDVMGKAST

-245 YGIPIVEQLITNF
+245 YGISIVEKLISNF

-280 TDHLKKISEPVLE
+280 TDHLKKICEPVLA
-293 KSKYSILSLTGG
+293 KSQYSILSLTGG

-328 GRFLELLEKDGDLIK
+328 GRFLELLEKDNTLIK
-343 RFCQIDTL
+343 RFSKVDTL

-367 FEKIIKYLSVE
+367 FEKIIKHLLVE
-378 RKKSKI
+378 RRKNRENSEGSSKI
-384 KNPESNKGLWQT
+384 WQT

-408 DKLSSSHQARDKFK
+408 DKLSSSRQVKDRRFK
-422 NNEDELNAVIN
+422 NNEDELNAVIQ
-433 HLMNKVQFNSKPVI
+433 HLMSKIHFNSKPVI
-447 IDANPESKVSSQIK
+447 IDTNPESKVSSQIK

-507 KIPAFQIHSSMTQK
+507 GIPAFQIHSSMTQK
-521 NRLKNLERFKLQ
+521 NRLKSLERFKQQ

-596 EGVSIMICSPQESMG
+596 EGVSAMICSPQESMG
-611 PLRKLRKTLAAKN
+611 PLRKLRKTLATKN
-624 GVSAD
+624 SVSTD
-629 FNTKPMSRKAIKWQ
+629 LNSRSTNRKPIKWQ

-655 VSQLRER
+655 LSQLRER
-662 SRLSGELADHEIAS
+662 SRLAGELADHEIAS

-685 LKKAADEFGIDVDSD
+685 LKKAADELGIDVDSD
-700 DDDISKSTSDSF
+700 EDDISKSNSDTF
-712 LLKNKNRKMQKTIN
+712 LLKNKNKKMQKTIN
-726 KDKVRAMK
+726 KDKVKAMRATLN
-734 AELNDQLAAPIR
+734 ELLSVPIR

-766 KKRGHNTIIGHERMD
+766 KKRGHNSIIGHEKTN
-781 ALETLKKKKKGNN
+781 ALETLKKKKKRNN

>member
-1 MGKKRVPQKK
+1 MGKKRAPQKGK
-11 KPVAKPAAKPA
+11 TV
-22 AKSTAKPQEMIVDE
+22 TKPQEIIVDE
-36 ANLNWKPVDIP
+36 SKLNWKPVDIP
-47 DTLGDFG
+47 DTLDDFG

-59 EEIDGVDVKIVNG
+59 EEIDGVDVKVVDG
-72 KVNFVA
+72 KVTFVT
-78 KNDSKVVKDKSKE
+78 KKDSKVLKDSNKE
-91 KTESKE
+91 KVGDDQESVE
-97 KNESKKELEDVES
+97 NES
-110 VPGPGLSSD
+110 GSD
-119 SESELLEFKNLDDFK
+119 SESELLEFKNLDDIK

-146 DEDEQVEDKS
+146 DEDEQGNIESSKLTDPSEDV
-156 ANSNDDNED
+156 
-165 EDEDVLK
+165 DEDVLK

-177 QNIDIDDISPVNLPE
+177 KDINIDDISPVNLPE
-192 WTKLASL
+192 WTNLAPL
-199 SMTTLQSLQKLN
+199 SMTILQSLQNLN

-224 VILEGKDVMGKAST
+224 VIMQGVDVMGKAST

-245 YGIPIVEQLITNF
+245 YGIPIVEKLISNF

-280 TDHLKKISEPVLE
+280 TDHLKKICEPVLA
-293 KSKYSILSLTGG
+293 KSQYSILSLTGG

-328 GRFLELLEKDGDLIK
+328 GRFLELLEKDNTLIK
-343 RFCQIDTL
+343 RFSKVDTL

-367 FEKIIKYLSVE
+367 FEKIIKHLLVE
-378 RKKSKI
+378 RRKNRENSEGGSKI
-384 KNPESNKGLWQT
+384 WQT

-408 DKLSSSHQARDKFK
+408 DKLSSSRQVKDRRFK
-422 NNEDELNAVIN
+422 NNEDELNAVIQ
-433 HLMNKVQFNSKPVI
+433 HLMSKIHFNSKPVI
-447 IDANPESKVSSQIK
+447 IDTNPESKVSSQIK

-507 KIPAFQIHSSMTQK
+507 GIPAFQIHSSMTQK
-521 NRLKNLERFKLQ
+521 NRLKSLERFKQQ

-596 EGVSIMICSPQESMG
+596 EGVSAMICSPQESMG
-611 PLRKLRKTLAAKN
+611 PLRKLRKTLATKN
-624 GVSAD
+624 SVSTD
-629 FNTKPMSRKAIKWQ
+629 LNSRPTNRKPIKWQ

-655 VSQLRER
+655 LSQLRER
-662 SRLSGELADHEIAS
+662 SRLAGELADHEIAS

-685 LKKAADEFGIDVDSD
+685 LKKAADELGIDVDSD
-700 DDDISKSTSDSF
+700 EDDISKSNSDTF
-712 LLKNKNRKMQKTIN
+712 LLKNKNKKMQKTIN
-726 KDKVRAMK
+726 KDKVKAMRATLN
-734 AELNDQLAAPIR
+734 ELLSVPIR

-766 KKRGHNTIIGHERMD
+766 KKRGHNSIIGHEKTN
-781 ALETLKKKKKGNN
+781 ALETLKKKKKRNN

>member
-1 MGKKRVPQKK
+1 MGKKRAPQKEK
-11 KPVAKPAAKPA
+11 TV
-22 AKSTAKPQEMIVDE
+22 TKPQEIIVDE
-36 ANLNWKPVDIP
+36 SKLNWKPVDIP
-47 DTLGDFG
+47 DTLDDFG

-59 EEIDGVDVKIVNG
+59 EEIDGVDVKVVDG
-72 KVNFVA
+72 KVTFVT
-78 KNDSKVVKDKSKE
+78 KKDSKVLKDSNKE
-91 KTESKE
+91 KVGDDQESVE
-97 KNESKKELEDVES
+97 NES
-110 VPGPGLSSD
+110 GSD
-119 SESELLEFKNLDDFK
+119 SESELLEFKNLDDIK

-146 DEDEQVEDKS
+146 DEDEQGNIESSKLTDPSEDV
-156 ANSNDDNED
+156 DED
-165 EDEDVLK
+165 VDEDVLK

-177 QNIDIDDISPVNLPE
+177 KDINIDDISPVNLPE
-192 WTKLASL
+192 WTNLAPL
-199 SMTTLQSLQKLN
+199 SMTILQSLQNLN

-224 VILEGKDVMGKAST
+224 VIMQGVDVMGKAST

-245 YGIPIVEQLITNF
+245 YGIPIVEKLISNF

-280 TDHLKKISEPVLE
+280 TDHLKKICEPVLT
-293 KSKYSILSLTGG
+293 KSQYSILSLTGG

-328 GRFLELLEKDGDLIK
+328 GRFLELLEKDNTLIK
-343 RFCQIDTL
+343 RFSKVDTL

-367 FEKIIKYLSVE
+367 FEKIIKHLLVE
-378 RKKSKI
+378 RRKNRENSEGSSKI
-384 KNPESNKGLWQT
+384 WQT

-408 DKLSSSHQARDKFK
+408 DKLSSSRQVKDRRFK
-422 NNEDELNAVIN
+422 NNEDELNAVIQ
-433 HLMNKVQFNSKPVI
+433 HLMSKIHFNSKPVI
-447 IDANPESKVSSQIK
+447 IDTNPESKVSSQIK

-507 KIPAFQIHSSMTQK
+507 GIPAFQIHSSMTQK
-521 NRLKNLERFKLQ
+521 NRLKSLERFKQQ

-596 EGVSIMICSPQESMG
+596 EGVSAMICSPQESMG
-611 PLRKLRKTLAAKN
+611 PLRKLRKTLATKN
-624 GVSAD
+624 SVSTD
-629 FNTKPMSRKAIKWQ
+629 LNSRSTNRKPIKWQ

-655 VSQLRER
+655 LSQLRER
-662 SRLSGELADHEIAS
+662 SRLAGELADHEIAS

-685 LKKAADEFGIDVDSD
+685 LKKAADELGIDVDSD
-700 DDDISKSTSDSF
+700 EDDISKSNSDTF
-712 LLKNKNRKMQKTIN
+712 LLKNKNKKMQKTIN
-726 KDKVRAMK
+726 KDKVKAMRATLN
-734 AELNDQLAAPIR
+734 ELLSVPIR

-766 KKRGHNTIIGHERMD
+766 KKRGHNSIIGHEKTN
-781 ALETLKKKKKGNN
+781 ALETLKKKKKRNN

>member
-1 MGKKRVPQKK
+1 MGKKRAPQKGK
-11 KPVAKPAAKPA
+11 TV
-22 AKSTAKPQEMIVDE
+22 TKPQEIIVDE
-36 ANLNWKPVDIP
+36 SKLNWKPVDIP
-47 DTLGDFG
+47 DTLDDFG

-59 EEIDGVDVKIVNG
+59 EEIDGVDVKVVDG
-72 KVNFVA
+72 KVTFVT
-78 KNDSKVVKDKSKE
+78 KKDSKVLKDSNKE
-91 KTESKE
+91 KVGDDQESVE
-97 KNESKKELEDVES
+97 NES
-110 VPGPGLSSD
+110 GSD
-119 SESELLEFKNLDDFK
+119 SESELLEFKNLDDIK

-146 DEDEQVEDKS
+146 DEDEQGNIESSKLTDPSEDV
-156 ANSNDDNED
+156 DED
-165 EDEDVLK
+165 VDEDVLK

-177 QNIDIDDISPVNLPE
+177 KDINIDDISPVNLPE
-192 WTKLASL
+192 WTNLAPL
-199 SMTTLQSLQKLN
+199 SMTILQSLQNLN

-224 VILEGKDVMGKAST
+224 VIMQGVDVMGKAST

-245 YGIPIVEQLITNF
+245 YGIPIVEKLISNF

-280 TDHLKKISEPVLE
+280 TDHLKKIFEPVLA
-293 KSKYSILSLTGG
+293 KSQYSILSLTGG

-328 GRFLELLEKDGDLIK
+328 GRFLELLEKDNTLIK
-343 RFCQIDTL
+343 RFSKVDTL

-367 FEKIIKYLSVE
+367 FEKIIKHLLVE
-378 RKKSKI
+378 RRKNRENSEGGSKI
-384 KNPESNKGLWQT
+384 WQT

-408 DKLSSSHQARDKFK
+408 DKLSSSRQVKDRRFK
-422 NNEDELNAVIN
+422 NNEDELNAVIQ
-433 HLMNKVQFNSKPVI
+433 HLMSKIHFNSKPVI
-447 IDANPESKVSSQIK
+447 IDTNPESKVSSQIK

-507 KIPAFQIHSSMTQK
+507 GIPAFQIHSSMTQK
-521 NRLKNLERFKLQ
+521 NRLKSLERFKQQ

-596 EGVSIMICSPQESMG
+596 EGVSAMICSPQESMG
-611 PLRKLRKTLAAKN
+611 PLRKLRKTLATKN
-624 GVSAD
+624 SVSTD
-629 FNTKPMSRKAIKWQ
+629 LNSRSTNRKPIKWQ

-655 VSQLRER
+655 LSQLRER
-662 SRLSGELADHEIAS
+662 SRLAGELADHEIAS

-685 LKKAADEFGIDVDSD
+685 LKKAADELGIDVDSD
-700 DDDISKSTSDSF
+700 EDDISKSNSDTF
-712 LLKNKNRKMQKTIN
+712 LLKNKNKKMQKTIN
-726 KDKVRAMK
+726 KDKVKAMRATLN
-734 AELNDQLAAPIR
+734 ELLSVPIR

-766 KKRGHNTIIGHERMD
+766 KKRGHNSIIGHEKTN
-781 ALETLKKKKKGNN
+781 ALETLKKKKKRNN

>member
-1 MGKKRVPQKK
+1 MGKKRAPQKGK
-11 KPVAKPAAKPA
+11 TV
-22 AKSTAKPQEMIVDE
+22 TKPQEIIVDE
-36 ANLNWKPVDIP
+36 SKLNWKPVDIP
-47 DTLGDFG
+47 DTLDDFG

-59 EEIDGVDVKIVNG
+59 EEIDGVDVKVVDG
-72 KVNFVA
+72 KVTFVT
-78 KNDSKVVKDKSKE
+78 KKDSKVLKDSNKE
-91 KTESKE
+91 KVGDDQESVE
-97 KNESKKELEDVES
+97 NES
-110 VPGPGLSSD
+110 GSD
-119 SESELLEFKNLDDFK
+119 SESELLEFKNLDDIK

-146 DEDEQVEDKS
+146 DEDEQGNIESSKLTDPSEDV
-156 ANSNDDNED
+156 
-165 EDEDVLK
+165 DEDVLK

-177 QNIDIDDISPVNLPE
+177 KDINIDDISPVNLPE
-192 WTKLASL
+192 WTNLAPL
-199 SMTTLQSLQKLN
+199 SMTILQSLQNLN

-224 VILEGKDVMGKAST
+224 VIMQGVDVMGKAST

-245 YGIPIVEQLITNF
+245 YGIPIVEKLISNF

-280 TDHLKKISEPVLE
+280 TDHLKKICEPVLA
-293 KSKYSILSLTGG
+293 KSQYSILSLTGG

-328 GRFLELLEKDGDLIK
+328 GRFLELLEKDNTLIK
-343 RFCQIDTL
+343 RFSKVDTL

-367 FEKIIKYLSVE
+367 FEKIIKHLLVE
-378 RKKSKI
+378 RRKNRENSEGSSKI
-384 KNPESNKGLWQT
+384 WQT

-408 DKLSSSHQARDKFK
+408 DKLSSSRQVKDRRFK
-422 NNEDELNAVIN
+422 NNEDELNAVIQ
-433 HLMNKVQFNSKPVI
+433 HLMSKIHFNSKPVI
-447 IDANPESKVSSQIK
+447 IDTNPESKVSSQIK

-507 KIPAFQIHSSMTQK
+507 GIPAFQIHSSMTQK
-521 NRLKNLERFKLQ
+521 NRLKSLERFKQQ

-596 EGVSIMICSPQESMG
+596 EGVSAMICSPQESMG
-611 PLRKLRKTLAAKN
+611 PLRKLRKTLATKN
-624 GVSAD
+624 SVSTD
-629 FNTKPMSRKAIKWQ
+629 LNSRPTNRKPIKWQ

-655 VSQLRER
+655 LSQLRER
-662 SRLSGELADHEIAS
+662 SRLAGELADHEIAS

-685 LKKAADEFGIDVDSD
+685 LKKAADELGIDVDSD
-700 DDDISKSTSDSF
+700 EDDISKSNSDTF
-712 LLKNKNRKMQKTIN
+712 LLKNKNKKMQKTIN
-726 KDKVRAMK
+726 KDKVKAMRATLN
-734 AELNDQLAAPIR
+734 ELLSVPIR

-766 KKRGHNTIIGHERMD
+766 KKRGHNSIIGHEKTN
-781 ALETLKKKKKGNN
+781 ALETLKKKKKRNN

>member
-1 MGKKRVPQKK
+1 MGKKRAPQRKK
-11 KPVAKPAAKPA
+11 SV
-22 AKSTAKPQEMIVDE
+22 TKPQEIIVDE
-36 ANLNWKPVDIP
+36 SKLNWKPVDIP
-47 DTLGDFG
+47 DTLDDFG

-59 EEIDGVDVKIVNG
+59 EEIDGVDVKVVNG

-78 KNDSKVVKDKSKE
+78 KNDSGVVKDNNREEVEDKQE
-91 KTESKE
+91 FVE
-97 KNESKKELEDVES
+97 NESGS
-110 VPGPGLSSD
+110 N
-119 SESELLEFKNLDDFK
+119 SESELLEFKNLDDIK

-146 DEDEQVEDKS
+146 DEDEQNDIE
-156 ANSNDDNED
+156 NSKLTDRNED
-165 EDEDVLK
+165 VDEDVLK

-177 QNIDIDDISPVNLPE
+177 KDINIDDISPVNLPE
-192 WTKLASL
+192 WTNLAPL
-199 SMTTLQSLQKLN
+199 SMTILQSLQNLN

-224 VILEGKDVMGKAST
+224 VILQGKDVMGKAST

-245 YGIPIVEQLITNF
+245 YGIPIVEKLISNF

-280 TDHLKKISEPVLE
+280 TDHLRKICEPVLA
-293 KSKYSILSLTGG
+293 KSQYSILSLTGG

-328 GRFLELLEKDGDLIK
+328 GRFLELLEKDNALIK
-343 RFCQIDTL
+343 RFSKVDTL

-367 FEKIIKYLSVE
+367 FEKIIKHLSVE
-378 RKKSKI
+378 RRKNKENSEGTNKI
-384 KNPESNKGLWQT
+384 WQT

-408 DKLSSSHQARDKFK
+408 DKLSSSRQVKDRKFK
-422 NNEDELNAVIN
+422 NNEDELNAVIH
-433 HLMNKVQFNSKPVI
+433 HLMNKIQFNSKPVI
-447 IDANPESKVSSQIK
+447 IDTNPESKVSSQIR
-461 ESLIE
+461 ESLME

-507 KIPAFQIHSSMTQK
+507 GIPAFQIHSSMTQK
-521 NRLKNLERFKLQ
+521 NRLKSLERFKQQ

-545 DSVQLSTVLIASD
+545 NFIQLSTVLIASD

-596 EGVSIMICSPQESMG
+596 EGVSAMICSPQESMG
-611 PLRKLRKTLAAKN
+611 PLRKLRKTLATKN
-624 GVSAD
+624 SVSTD
-629 FNTKPMSRKAIKWQ
+629 LKSKPINRKTIKWQ

-655 VSQLRER
+655 LSQLRER

-685 LKKAADEFGIDVDSD
+685 LKKAADELGIDVDSD
-700 DDDISKSTSDSF
+700 EDDISKSNSDTF
-712 LLKNKNRKMQKTIN
+712 LLKNKNKKMQKTIN
-726 KDKVRAMK
+726 KDKVKAMR
-734 AELNDQLAAPIR
+734 AELNELLSEPIR

-766 KKRGHNTIIGHERMD
+766 KKRGHNSIIGHEKMD
-781 ALETLKKKKKGNN
+781 ALETLKKKKKKNN

>member
-1 MGKKRVPQKK
+1 MGKKRAPQRKK
-11 KPVAKPAAKPA
+11 SV
-22 AKSTAKPQEMIVDE
+22 TKPQEIIVDE
-36 ANLNWKPVDIP
+36 SKLNWKPVDIP
-47 DTLGDFG
+47 DTLDDFG

-78 KNDSKVVKDKSKE
+78 KNDSGVVKDNNREEVEDKQE
-91 KTESKE
+91 FVEHESGS
-97 KNESKKELEDVES
+97 N
-110 VPGPGLSSD
+110 
-119 SESELLEFKNLDDFK
+119 SESELLEFKNLDDIK

-146 DEDEQVEDKS
+146 DEDEQNDIE
-156 ANSNDDNED
+156 NSKLTDRNED
-165 EDEDVLK
+165 VDEDVLK

-177 QNIDIDDISPVNLPE
+177 KDINIDDISPVNLPE
-192 WTKLASL
+192 WTNLAPF
-199 SMTTLQSLQKLN
+199 SMTILQSLQNLN

-224 VILEGKDVMGKAST
+224 VILQGKDIMGKAST

-245 YGIPIVEQLITNF
+245 YGIPIVEKLISNF

-280 TDHLKKISEPVLE
+280 TDHLKKICEPVLE
-293 KSKYSILSLTGG
+293 KSQYSILSLTGG

-328 GRFLELLEKDGDLIK
+328 GRFLELLEKDNTLIK
-343 RFCQIDTL
+343 RFSKIDTL

-367 FEKIIKYLSVE
+367 FEKIIKHLSVE
-378 RKKSKI
+378 RR
-384 KNPESNKGLWQT
+384 KNKENSEGSNKIWQT

-408 DKLSSSHQARDKFK
+408 DKLSSSRQVKDRKFK
-422 NNEDELNAVIN
+422 NNEDELSAVIQ
-433 HLMNKVQFNSKPVI
+433 HLMNKIQFNSKPII
-447 IDANPESKVSSQIK
+447 IDTNPESKVSSQIR

-507 KIPAFQIHSSMTQK
+507 GIPAFQIHSSMTQK
-521 NRLKNLERFKLQ
+521 NRLKSLERFKQQ

-545 DSVQLSTVLIASD
+545 NSIQLSTVLIASD

-596 EGVSIMICSPQESMG
+596 EGVSAMICSPQESMG
-611 PLRKLRKTLAAKN
+611 PLRKLRKTLATKN
-624 GVSAD
+624 SVSTD
-629 FNTKPMSRKAIKWQ
+629 LKSKPTNRKTIKWQ

-655 VSQLRER
+655 LSQLKER

-676 NSLRKDDNW
+676 NSLRKDENW
-685 LKKAADEFGIDVDSD
+685 LKKAADELGIDVDSD
-700 DDDISKSTSDSF
+700 EDDISKSNSDTF
-712 LLKNKNRKMQKTIN
+712 LLKNKNKKMQKTIN
-726 KDKVRAMK
+726 KDKVKAMR
-734 AELNDQLAAPIR
+734 AELNELLSEPIR

-766 KKRGHNTIIGHERMD
+766 KKRGHNSIIGHEKMD
-781 ALETLKKKKKGNN
+781 ALETLKKKKKRSN

>member
-1 MGKKRVPQKK
+1 MGKKRAPQKGK
-11 KPVAKPAAKPA
+11 TV
-22 AKSTAKPQEMIVDE
+22 TKPQEIIVDE
-36 ANLNWKPVDIP
+36 SKLNWKPVDIP
-47 DTLGDFG
+47 DTLDDFG

-59 EEIDGVDVKIVNG
+59 EEIDGVDVKVVDG
-72 KVNFVA
+72 KVTFVT
-78 KNDSKVVKDKSKE
+78 KKDSKVLKDSNKE
-91 KTESKE
+91 KVGDDQESVE
-97 KNESKKELEDVES
+97 NES
-110 VPGPGLSSD
+110 GSD
-119 SESELLEFKNLDDFK
+119 SESELLEFKNLDDIK

-146 DEDEQVEDKS
+146 DEDEQGNIESSKLTDPSEDV
-156 ANSNDDNED
+156 DED
-165 EDEDVLK
+165 VDEDVLK

-177 QNIDIDDISPVNLPE
+177 KDINIDDISPVNLPE
-192 WTKLASL
+192 WTNLAPL
-199 SMTTLQSLQKLN
+199 SMTILQSLQNLN

-224 VILEGKDVMGKAST
+224 VIMQGVDVMGKAST

-245 YGIPIVEQLITNF
+245 YGISIVEKLISNF

-270 TPTRELAHQV
+270 TPTRELAQQV
-280 TDHLKKISEPVLE
+280 TDHLKKICEPVLA
-293 KSKYSILSLTGG
+293 KSQYSILSLTGG

-328 GRFLELLEKDGDLIK
+328 GRFLELLEKDNTLIK
-343 RFCQIDTL
+343 RFSKVDTL

-367 FEKIIKYLSVE
+367 FEKIIKHLLVE
-378 RKKSKI
+378 RRKNRENSEGSSKI
-384 KNPESNKGLWQT
+384 WQT

-408 DKLSSSHQARDKFK
+408 DKLSSSRQVKDRRFK
-422 NNEDELNAVIN
+422 NNEDELNAVIQ
-433 HLMNKVQFNSKPVI
+433 HLMSKIHFNSKPVI
-447 IDANPESKVSSQIK
+447 IDTNPESKVSSQIK

-507 KIPAFQIHSSMTQK
+507 GIPAFQIHSSMTQK
-521 NRLKNLERFKLQ
+521 NRLKSLERFKQQ

-596 EGVSIMICSPQESMG
+596 EGVSAMICSPQESMG
-611 PLRKLRKTLAAKN
+611 PLRKLRKTLATKN
-624 GVSAD
+624 SVSTD
-629 FNTKPMSRKAIKWQ
+629 LNSRSTNRKPIKWQ

-655 VSQLRER
+655 LSQLRER
-662 SRLSGELADHEIAS
+662 SRLAGELADHEIAS

-685 LKKAADEFGIDVDSD
+685 LKKAADELGIDVDSD
-700 DDDISKSTSDSF
+700 EDDISKSNSDTF
-712 LLKNKNRKMQKTIN
+712 LLKNKNKKMQKTIN
-726 KDKVRAMK
+726 KDKVKAMRATLN
-734 AELNDQLAAPIR
+734 ELLSVPIR

-766 KKRGHNTIIGHERMD
+766 KKRGHNSIIGHEKTN
-781 ALETLKKKKKGNN
+781 ALETLKKKKKRNN

>member
-1 MGKKRVPQKK
+1 MGKKRAPQKGK
-11 KPVAKPAAKPA
+11 TV
-22 AKSTAKPQEMIVDE
+22 TKPQEIIVDE
-36 ANLNWKPVDIP
+36 SKLNWKPVDIP
-47 DTLGDFG
+47 DTLDDFG

-59 EEIDGVDVKIVNG
+59 EEIDGVDVKVVDG
-72 KVNFVA
+72 KVTFVT
-78 KNDSKVVKDKSKE
+78 KKDSKVLKDSNKE
-91 KTESKE
+91 KVGDDQESVE
-97 KNESKKELEDVES
+97 NES
-110 VPGPGLSSD
+110 GSD
-119 SESELLEFKNLDDFK
+119 SESELLEFKNLDDIK

-146 DEDEQVEDKS
+146 DEDEQGNIESSKLTDPSEDV
-156 ANSNDDNED
+156 DED
-165 EDEDVLK
+165 VDEDVLK

-177 QNIDIDDISPVNLPE
+177 KDINIDDISPVNLPE
-192 WTKLASL
+192 WTNLAPL
-199 SMTTLQSLQKLN
+199 SMTILQSLQNLN

-224 VILEGKDVMGKAST
+224 VIMQGVDVMGKAST

-245 YGIPIVEQLITNF
+245 YGIPIVEKLISNF

-280 TDHLKKISEPVLE
+280 TDHLKKICEPVLA
-293 KSKYSILSLTGG
+293 KSQYSILSLTGG

-328 GRFLELLEKDGDLIK
+328 GRFLELLEKDNTLIK
-343 RFCQIDTL
+343 RFSKVNTL

-367 FEKIIKYLSVE
+367 FEKIIKHLLVE
-378 RKKSKI
+378 RRKNRENSEGSSKI
-384 KNPESNKGLWQT
+384 WQT

-408 DKLSSSHQARDKFK
+408 DKLSSSRQVKDRRFK
-422 NNEDELNAVIN
+422 NNEDELNAVIQ
-433 HLMNKVQFNSKPVI
+433 HLMSKIHFNSKPVI
-447 IDANPESKVSSQIK
+447 IDTNPESKVSSQIK

-507 KIPAFQIHSSMTQK
+507 GIPAFQIHSSMTQK
-521 NRLKNLERFKLQ
+521 NRLKSLERFKQQ

-596 EGVSIMICSPQESMG
+596 EGVSAMICSPQESMG
-611 PLRKLRKTLAAKN
+611 PLRKLRKTLATKN
-624 GVSAD
+624 SVSTD
-629 FNTKPMSRKAIKWQ
+629 LNSRSTNRKPIKWQ

-655 VSQLRER
+655 LSQLRER
-662 SRLSGELADHEIAS
+662 SRLAGELADHEIAS

-685 LKKAADEFGIDVDSD
+685 LKKAADELGIDVDSD
-700 DDDISKSTSDSF
+700 EDDISKSNSDTF
-712 LLKNKNRKMQKTIN
+712 LLKNKNKKN
-726 KDKVRAMK
+726 
-734 AELNDQLAAPIR
+734 AEDY
-746 KDRRQKYLTGGLVNL
+746 K
-761 ADNLV
+761 
-766 KKRGHNTIIGHERMD
+766 
-781 ALETLKKKKKGNN
+781 

>member
-1 MGKKRVPQKK
+1 MGKKRAPQKGK
-11 KPVAKPAAKPA
+11 TV
-22 AKSTAKPQEMIVDE
+22 TKPQEIIVDE
-36 ANLNWKPVDIP
+36 SKLNWKPVDIP
-47 DTLGDFG
+47 DTLDDFG

-59 EEIDGVDVKIVNG
+59 EEIDGVDVKVVDG
-72 KVNFVA
+72 KVTFVT
-78 KNDSKVVKDKSKE
+78 KKDSKVLKDSNKE
-91 KTESKE
+91 KVGDDQESVE
-97 KNESKKELEDVES
+97 NES
-110 VPGPGLSSD
+110 GSD
-119 SESELLEFKNLDDFK
+119 SESELLEFKNLDDIK

-146 DEDEQVEDKS
+146 DEDEQGNIESSKLTDPSEDV
-156 ANSNDDNED
+156 DED
-165 EDEDVLK
+165 VDEDVLK

-177 QNIDIDDISPVNLPE
+177 KDINIDDISPVNLPE
-192 WTKLASL
+192 WTNLAPL
-199 SMTTLQSLQKLN
+199 SMTILQSLQNLN

-224 VILEGKDVMGKAST
+224 VIMQGVDVMGKAST

-245 YGIPIVEQLITNF
+245 YGIPIVEKLISNF

-280 TDHLKKISEPVLE
+280 TDHLKKICEPVLA
-293 KSKYSILSLTGG
+293 KSQYSILSLTGG

-328 GRFLELLEKDGDLIK
+328 GRFLELLEKDNTLIK
-343 RFCQIDTL
+343 RFSKVNTL

-367 FEKIIKYLSVE
+367 FEKIIKHLLVE
-378 RKKSKI
+378 RRKNRENSEGSSKI
-384 KNPESNKGLWQT
+384 WQT

-408 DKLSSSHQARDKFK
+408 DKLSSSRQVKDRRFK
-422 NNEDELNAVIN
+422 NNEDELNAVIQ
-433 HLMNKVQFNSKPVI
+433 HLMSKIHFNSKPVI
-447 IDANPESKVSSQIK
+447 IDTNPESKVSSQIK

-507 KIPAFQIHSSMTQK
+507 GIPAFQIHSSMTQK
-521 NRLKNLERFKLQ
+521 NRLKSLERFKQQ

-596 EGVSIMICSPQESMG
+596 EGVSAMICSPQESMG
-611 PLRKLRKTLAAKN
+611 PLRKLRKTLATKN
-624 GVSAD
+624 SVSTD
-629 FNTKPMSRKAIKWQ
+629 LNSRSTNRKPIKWQ

-655 VSQLRER
+655 LSQLRER
-662 SRLSGELADHEIAS
+662 SRLAGELADHEIAS

-685 LKKAADEFGIDVDSD
+685 LKKGC
-700 DDDISKSTSDSF
+700 
-712 LLKNKNRKMQKTIN
+712 
-726 KDKVRAMK
+726 
-734 AELNDQLAAPIR
+734 
-746 KDRRQKYLTGGLVNL
+746 
-761 ADNLV
+761 
-766 KKRGHNTIIGHERMD
+766 
-781 ALETLKKKKKGNN
+781 

>member
-1 MGKKRVPQKK
+1 MGKKRAPQKGK
-11 KPVAKPAAKPA
+11 TV
-22 AKSTAKPQEMIVDE
+22 TKPQEIIVDE
-36 ANLNWKPVDIP
+36 SKLNWKPVDIP
-47 DTLGDFG
+47 DTLDDFG

-59 EEIDGVDVKIVNG
+59 EEIDGVDVKVVDD
-72 KVNFVA
+72 KVTFVT
-78 KNDSKVVKDKSKE
+78 KKDSKVLKDSNKE
-91 KTESKE
+91 KVGDDQESVE
-97 KNESKKELEDVES
+97 NES
-110 VPGPGLSSD
+110 GSD
-119 SESELLEFKNLDDFK
+119 SESELLEFKNLDDIK

-146 DEDEQVEDKS
+146 DEDEQGNIESSKLTDPSEDV
-156 ANSNDDNED
+156 DED
-165 EDEDVLK
+165 VDEDVLK

-177 QNIDIDDISPVNLPE
+177 KDINIDDISPVNLPE
-192 WTKLASL
+192 WTNLAPL
-199 SMTTLQSLQKLN
+199 SMTILQSLQNLN

-224 VILEGKDVMGKAST
+224 VIMQGVDVMGKAST

-245 YGIPIVEQLITNF
+245 YGISIVEKLISNF

-280 TDHLKKISEPVLE
+280 TDHLKKICEPVLA
-293 KSKYSILSLTGG
+293 KSQYSILSLTGG

-328 GRFLELLEKDGDLIK
+328 GRFLELLEKDNTLIK
-343 RFCQIDTL
+343 RFSKVDTL

-367 FEKIIKYLSVE
+367 FEKIIKHLLVE
-378 RKKSKI
+378 RRKNRENSEGSSKI
-384 KNPESNKGLWQT
+384 WQT

-408 DKLSSSHQARDKFK
+408 DKLSSSRQVKDRRFK
-422 NNEDELNAVIN
+422 NNEDELNAVIQ
-433 HLMNKVQFNSKPVI
+433 HLMSKIHFNSKPVI
-447 IDANPESKVSSQIK
+447 IDTNPESKVSSQIK

-507 KIPAFQIHSSMTQK
+507 GIPAFQIHSSMTQK
-521 NRLKNLERFKLQ
+521 NRLKSLERFKQQ

-596 EGVSIMICSPQESMG
+596 EGVSAMICSPQESMG
-611 PLRKLRKTLAAKN
+611 PLRKLRKTLATKN
-624 GVSAD
+624 SVSTD
-629 FNTKPMSRKAIKWQ
+629 LNSRSTNRKPIKWQ

-655 VSQLRER
+655 LSQLRER
-662 SRLSGELADHEIAS
+662 SRLAGELADHEIAS

-685 LKKAADEFGIDVDSD
+685 LKKAADELGIDVDSD
-700 DDDISKSTSDSF
+700 EDDISKSNSDTF
-712 LLKNKNRKMQKTIN
+712 LLKNKNKKMQKTIN
-726 KDKVRAMK
+726 KDKVKAMRATLN
-734 AELNDQLAAPIR
+734 ELLSVPIR

-766 KKRGHNTIIGHERMD
+766 KKRGHNSIIGHEKTN
-781 ALETLKKKKKGNN
+781 ALETLKKKKKRNN

>member
-1 MGKKRVPQKK
+1 MGRKRLSQKK
-11 KPVAKPAAKPA
+11 KPA
-22 AKSTAKPQEMIVDE
+22 AKPQEMIVDE
-36 ANLNWKPVDIP
+36 SKLNWKPVEVP
-47 DTLGDFG
+47 DTLDDFG

-78 KNDSKVVKDKSKE
+78 RNDSKVVKDNSKE
-91 KTESKE
+91 KTET
-97 KNESKKELEDVES
+97 KKVPDDTQS
-110 VPGPGLSSD
+110 VSSPVLSSD
-119 SESELLEFKNLDDFK
+119 SESELLEFKNLDDFE

-146 DEDEQVEDKS
+146 DEDEQNEEKD
-156 ANSNDDNED
+156 ANSNDDNKDEDEDKKDVDEKDEDED

-177 QNIDIDDISPVNLPE
+177 QNINIDDISPVNLPE
-192 WTKLASL
+192 WTKLAPL

-224 VILEGKDVMGKAST
+224 VILKGKDVMGKAST

-245 YGIPIVEQLITNF
+245 YGIPIVEQLVTNF

-293 KSKYSILSLTGG
+293 KSQYSILSLTGG

-328 GRFLELLEKDGDLIK
+328 GRFLELLEKDADLIK
-343 RFCQIDTL
+343 RFSQIDTL

-384 KNPESNKGLWQT
+384 KNSENDNVFWQT

-408 DKLSSSHQARDKFK
+408 DKLSSSHKARDQKFK

-489 FCNAI
+489 FCSAI

-507 KIPAFQIHSSMTQK
+507 RIPAFQIHSSMTQK

-629 FNTKPMSRKAIKWQ
+629 FNTKPTSRKAIKWQ

-685 LKKAADEFGIDVDSD
+685 LKKAADELGIDVDSD
-700 DDDISKSTSDSF
+700 DDDISKSNTDSF
-712 LLKNKNRKMQKTIN
+712 LLKNKNRKIQKTIN

-734 AELNDQLAAPIR
+734 AELNDILSEPIR

-766 KKRGHNTIIGHERMD
+766 KKRGHNTIIGYERMD

>member
-1 MGKKRVPQKK
+1 MGKKRAPQKGK
-11 KPVAKPAAKPA
+11 TV
-22 AKSTAKPQEMIVDE
+22 TKPQEIIVDE
-36 ANLNWKPVDIP
+36 SKLNWKPVDIP
-47 DTLGDFG
+47 DTLDDFG

-59 EEIDGVDVKIVNG
+59 EEIDGVDVKVVDG
-72 KVNFVA
+72 KVTFVT
-78 KNDSKVVKDKSKE
+78 KKDSKVLKDSNKE
-91 KTESKE
+91 KVGDDQESVE
-97 KNESKKELEDVES
+97 NES
-110 VPGPGLSSD
+110 GSD
-119 SESELLEFKNLDDFK
+119 SKSELLEFKNLDDIK

-146 DEDEQVEDKS
+146 DEDEQGNIESSKLTDPSEDV
-156 ANSNDDNED
+156 DED
-165 EDEDVLK
+165 VDEDVLK

-177 QNIDIDDISPVNLPE
+177 KDINIDDISPINLPE
-192 WTKLASL
+192 WTNLAPL
-199 SMTTLQSLQKLN
+199 SMTILQSLQNLN

-224 VILEGKDVMGKAST
+224 VIMQGVDVMGKAST

-245 YGIPIVEQLITNF
+245 YGIPIVEKLISNF

-280 TDHLKKISEPVLE
+280 TDHLKKICEPVLA
-293 KSKYSILSLTGG
+293 KSQYSILSLTGG

-328 GRFLELLEKDGDLIK
+328 GRFLELLEKDNTLIK
-343 RFCQIDTL
+343 RFSKVDTL

-367 FEKIIKYLSVE
+367 FEKIIKHLLVE
-378 RKKSKI
+378 RRKNRENSEGSSKI
-384 KNPESNKGLWQT
+384 WQT

-408 DKLSSSHQARDKFK
+408 DKLSSSRQVKDRRFK
-422 NNEDELNAVIN
+422 NNEDELNAVIQ
-433 HLMNKVQFNSKPVI
+433 HLMSKIHFNSKPVI
-447 IDANPESKVSSQIK
+447 IDTNPESKVSSQIK

-507 KIPAFQIHSSMTQK
+507 GIPAFQIHSSMTQK
-521 NRLKNLERFKLQ
+521 NRLKSLERFKQQ

-558 VAARGL
+558 VASRGL

-596 EGVSIMICSPQESMG
+596 EGVSAMICSPQESMG
-611 PLRKLRKTLAAKN
+611 PLRKLRKTLATKN
-624 GVSAD
+624 SVSTD
-629 FNTKPMSRKAIKWQ
+629 LNSRSTNRKPIKWQ

-655 VSQLRER
+655 LSQLRER
-662 SRLSGELADHEIAS
+662 SRLAGELADHEIAS

-685 LKKAADEFGIDVDSD
+685 LKKAADELGIDVDSD
-700 DDDISKSTSDSF
+700 EDDISKSNSDTF
-712 LLKNKNRKMQKTIN
+712 LLKNKNKKMQKTIN
-726 KDKVRAMK
+726 KDKVKAMRATLN
-734 AELNDQLAAPIR
+734 ELLSVPIR

-766 KKRGHNTIIGHERMD
+766 KKRGHNSIIGHEKTN
-781 ALETLKKKKKGNN
+781 ALETLKKKKKRNN

>member
-1 MGKKRVPQKK
+1 MGKKRAPQKGK
-11 KPVAKPAAKPA
+11 TV
-22 AKSTAKPQEMIVDE
+22 TKPQEIIVDE
-36 ANLNWKPVDIP
+36 SKLNWKPVDIP
-47 DTLGDFG
+47 DTLDDFG

-59 EEIDGVDVKIVNG
+59 EEIDGVDVKVVDG
-72 KVNFVA
+72 KVTFVT
-78 KNDSKVVKDKSKE
+78 KKDSKVLKDSNKE
-91 KTESKE
+91 KVGDDQESVE
-97 KNESKKELEDVES
+97 NES
-110 VPGPGLSSD
+110 GSD
-119 SESELLEFKNLDDFK
+119 SESELLEFKNLDDIK

-146 DEDEQVEDKS
+146 DEDEQGNIESSKLTDPSEDV
-156 ANSNDDNED
+156 DED
-165 EDEDVLK
+165 VDEDVLK

-177 QNIDIDDISPVNLPE
+177 KDINIDDISPVNLPE
-192 WTKLASL
+192 WTNLAPL
-199 SMTTLQSLQKLN
+199 SMTILQSLQNLN

-224 VILEGKDVMGKAST
+224 VIMQGVDVMGKAST

-245 YGIPIVEQLITNF
+245 YGIPIVEKLISNF

-280 TDHLKKISEPVLE
+280 TDHLKKICEPVLA
-293 KSKYSILSLTGG
+293 KSQYSILSLTGG

-328 GRFLELLEKDGDLIK
+328 GRFLELLEKDNTLIK
-343 RFCQIDTL
+343 RFSKVDTL

-367 FEKIIKYLSVE
+367 FEKIIKHLLVE
-378 RKKSKI
+378 RRKNRENSEGSSKI
-384 KNPESNKGLWQT
+384 WQT

-408 DKLSSSHQARDKFK
+408 YKLSSSRQVKDRRFK
-422 NNEDELNAVIN
+422 NNEDELNAVIQ
-433 HLMNKVQFNSKPVI
+433 HLMSKIHFNSKPVI
-447 IDANPESKVSSQIK
+447 IDTNPESKVSSQIK

-507 KIPAFQIHSSMTQK
+507 GIPAFQIHSSMTQK
-521 NRLKNLERFKLQ
+521 NRLKSLERFKQQ

-596 EGVSIMICSPQESMG
+596 EGVSAMICSPQESMG
-611 PLRKLRKTLAAKN
+611 PLRKLRKTLATKN
-624 GVSAD
+624 SVSTD
-629 FNTKPMSRKAIKWQ
+629 LNSRSTNRKPIKWQ

-655 VSQLRER
+655 LSQLRER
-662 SRLSGELADHEIAS
+662 SRLAGELADHEIAS

-685 LKKAADEFGIDVDSD
+685 LKKAADELGIDVDSD
-700 DDDISKSTSDSF
+700 EDDISKSNSDTF
-712 LLKNKNRKMQKTIN
+712 LLKNKNKKMQKTIN
-726 KDKVRAMK
+726 KDKVKAMRATLN
-734 AELNDQLAAPIR
+734 ELLSVPIR

-766 KKRGHNTIIGHERMD
+766 KKRGHNSIIGHEKTN
-781 ALETLKKKKKGNN
+781 ALETLKKKKKRNN

>member
-1 MGKKRVPQKK
+1 MGKKRAPQKGK
-11 KPVAKPAAKPA
+11 TV
-22 AKSTAKPQEMIVDE
+22 TKPQEIIVDE
-36 ANLNWKPVDIP
+36 SKLNWKPVDIP
-47 DTLGDFG
+47 DTLDDFG

-59 EEIDGVDVKIVNG
+59 EEIDGVDVKVVDG
-72 KVNFVA
+72 KVTFVT
-78 KNDSKVVKDKSKE
+78 KKDSKVLKDSNKE
-91 KTESKE
+91 KVGDDQESVE
-97 KNESKKELEDVES
+97 NES
-110 VPGPGLSSD
+110 GSD
-119 SESELLEFKNLDDFK
+119 SESELLEFKNLDDIK

-146 DEDEQVEDKS
+146 DEDEQGNIESSKLTDPSEDV
-156 ANSNDDNED
+156 
-165 EDEDVLK
+165 DEDVLK

-177 QNIDIDDISPVNLPE
+177 KDINIDDISPVNLPE
-192 WTKLASL
+192 WTNLAPL
-199 SMTTLQSLQKLN
+199 SMTILQSLQNLN

-224 VILEGKDVMGKAST
+224 VIMQGVDVMGKAST

-245 YGIPIVEQLITNF
+245 YGIPIVEKLISNF

-280 TDHLKKISEPVLE
+280 TDHLKKICEPVLA
-293 KSKYSILSLTGG
+293 KSQYSILSLTGG

-328 GRFLELLEKDGDLIK
+328 GRFLELLEKDNTLIK
-343 RFCQIDTL
+343 RFSKVDTL

-367 FEKIIKYLSVE
+367 FEKIIKHLLVE
-378 RKKSKI
+378 RRKNRENSEGSSKI
-384 KNPESNKGLWQT
+384 WQT

-408 DKLSSSHQARDKFK
+408 DKLSSSRQVKDRRFK
-422 NNEDELNAVIN
+422 NNEDELNAVIQ
-433 HLMNKVQFNSKPVI
+433 HLMSKIHFNSKPVI
-447 IDANPESKVSSQIK
+447 IDTNPESKVSSQIK

-507 KIPAFQIHSSMTQK
+507 GIPAFQIHSSMTQK
-521 NRLKNLERFKLQ
+521 NRLKSLERFKQQ

-596 EGVSIMICSPQESMG
+596 EGVSAMICSPQESMG
-611 PLRKLRKTLAAKN
+611 PLRKLRKTLATKN
-624 GVSAD
+624 SVSTD
-629 FNTKPMSRKAIKWQ
+629 LNSRSTNRKPIKWQ

-655 VSQLRER
+655 LSQLRER
-662 SRLSGELADHEIAS
+662 SRLAGELADHEIAS

-685 LKKAADEFGIDVDSD
+685 LKKAADELGIDVDSD
-700 DDDISKSTSDSF
+700 EDDISKSNSDTF
-712 LLKNKNRKMQKTIN
+712 LLKNKNKKMQKTIN
-726 KDKVRAMK
+726 KDKVKAMRATLN
-734 AELNDQLAAPIR
+734 ELLSVPIR

-766 KKRGHNTIIGHERMD
+766 KKRGHNSIIGHEKTN
-781 ALETLKKKKKGNN
+781 ALETLKKKKKRNN

>member
-1 MGKKRVPQKK
+1 MGKKRAPQKGK
-11 KPVAKPAAKPA
+11 TV
-22 AKSTAKPQEMIVDE
+22 TKPQEIIVDE
-36 ANLNWKPVDIP
+36 SKLNWKPVDIP
-47 DTLGDFG
+47 DTLDDFG

-59 EEIDGVDVKIVNG
+59 EEIDGVDVKVVDG
-72 KVNFVA
+72 KVTFVT
-78 KNDSKVVKDKSKE
+78 KKDSKVLKDSNKE
-91 KTESKE
+91 KVGDDQESVE
-97 KNESKKELEDVES
+97 NES
-110 VPGPGLSSD
+110 GSD
-119 SESELLEFKNLDDFK
+119 SESELLEFKNLDDIK

-146 DEDEQVEDKS
+146 DEDEQGNIESSKLTDPSEDV
-156 ANSNDDNED
+156 DED
-165 EDEDVLK
+165 VDEDVLK

-177 QNIDIDDISPVNLPE
+177 KDINIDDISPVNLPE
-192 WTKLASL
+192 WTNLAPL
-199 SMTTLQSLQKLN
+199 SMTILQSLQNLN

-224 VILEGKDVMGKAST
+224 VIMQGVDVMGKAST

-245 YGIPIVEQLITNF
+245 YGISIVEKLISNF

-280 TDHLKKISEPVLE
+280 TDHLKKICEPVLA
-293 KSKYSILSLTGG
+293 KSQYSILSLTGG

-316 YDNSGQIVIATP
+316 YDNSGQIVIPTP
-328 GRFLELLEKDGDLIK
+328 GRFLELLEKDNTLIK
-343 RFCQIDTL
+343 RFSKVDTL

-367 FEKIIKYLSVE
+367 FEKIIKHLLVE
-378 RKKSKI
+378 RRKNRENSEGSSKI
-384 KNPESNKGLWQT
+384 WQT

-408 DKLSSSHQARDKFK
+408 DKLSSSRQVKDRRFK
-422 NNEDELNAVIN
+422 NNEDELNAVIQ
-433 HLMNKVQFNSKPVI
+433 HLMSKIHFNSKPVI
-447 IDANPESKVSSQIK
+447 IDTNPESKVSSQIK

-507 KIPAFQIHSSMTQK
+507 GIPAFQIHSSMTQK
-521 NRLKNLERFKLQ
+521 NRLKSLERFKQQ

-596 EGVSIMICSPQESMG
+596 EGVSAMICSPQESMG
-611 PLRKLRKTLAAKN
+611 PLRKLRKTLATKN
-624 GVSAD
+624 SVSTD
-629 FNTKPMSRKAIKWQ
+629 LNSRSTNRKPIKWQ

-655 VSQLRER
+655 LSQLRER
-662 SRLSGELADHEIAS
+662 SRLAGELADHEIAS

-685 LKKAADEFGIDVDSD
+685 LKKAADELGIDVDSD
-700 DDDISKSTSDSF
+700 EDDISKSNSDTF
-712 LLKNKNRKMQKTIN
+712 LLKNKNKKMQKTIN
-726 KDKVRAMK
+726 KDKVKAMRATLN
-734 AELNDQLAAPIR
+734 ELLSVPIR

-766 KKRGHNTIIGHERMD
+766 KKRGHNSIIGHEKTN
-781 ALETLKKKKKGNN
+781 ALETLKKKKKRNN

>member
-1 MGKKRVPQKK
+1 MGKKRAPQKGK
-11 KPVAKPAAKPA
+11 TV
-22 AKSTAKPQEMIVDE
+22 TKPQEIIVDE
-36 ANLNWKPVDIP
+36 SKLNWKPVDIP
-47 DTLGDFG
+47 DTLDDFG

-59 EEIDGVDVKIVNG
+59 EEIDGVDVKVVDG
-72 KVNFVA
+72 KVTFVT
-78 KNDSKVVKDKSKE
+78 KKDSKVLKDSNKE
-91 KTESKE
+91 KVGDDQESVE
-97 KNESKKELEDVES
+97 NES
-110 VPGPGLSSD
+110 GSD
-119 SESELLEFKNLDDFK
+119 SESELLEFKNLDDIK

-146 DEDEQVEDKS
+146 DEDEQGNIESSKLTDPSEDV
-156 ANSNDDNED
+156 DED
-165 EDEDVLK
+165 VDEDVLK

-177 QNIDIDDISPVNLPE
+177 KDINIDDISPVNLPE
-192 WTKLASL
+192 WTNLAPL
-199 SMTTLQSLQKLN
+199 SMTILQSLQNSN

-224 VILEGKDVMGKAST
+224 VIMQGVDVMGKAST

-245 YGIPIVEQLITNF
+245 YGIPIVEKLISNF

-280 TDHLKKISEPVLE
+280 TDHLKKICEPVLA
-293 KSKYSILSLTGG
+293 KSQYSILSLTGG

-328 GRFLELLEKDGDLIK
+328 GRFLELLEKDNTLIK
-343 RFCQIDTL
+343 RFSKVDTL

-367 FEKIIKYLSVE
+367 FEKIIKHLLVE
-378 RKKSKI
+378 RRKNRENSEGGSKI
-384 KNPESNKGLWQT
+384 WQT

-408 DKLSSSHQARDKFK
+408 DKLSSSRQVKDRRFK
-422 NNEDELNAVIN
+422 NNEDELNAVIQ
-433 HLMNKVQFNSKPVI
+433 HLMSKIHFNSKPVI
-447 IDANPESKVSSQIK
+447 IDTNPESKVSSQIK

-507 KIPAFQIHSSMTQK
+507 GIPAFQIHSSMTQK
-521 NRLKNLERFKLQ
+521 NRLKSLERFKQQ

-596 EGVSIMICSPQESMG
+596 EGVSAMICSPQESMG
-611 PLRKLRKTLAAKN
+611 PLRKLRKTLATKN
-624 GVSAD
+624 SVSTD
-629 FNTKPMSRKAIKWQ
+629 LNSRSTNRKPIKWQ

-655 VSQLRER
+655 LSQLRER
-662 SRLSGELADHEIAS
+662 SRLAGELADHEIAS

-685 LKKAADEFGIDVDSD
+685 LKKAADELGIDVDSD
-700 DDDISKSTSDSF
+700 EDDISKSNSDTF
-712 LLKNKNRKMQKTIN
+712 LLKNKNKKMQKTIN
-726 KDKVRAMK
+726 KDKVKAMRATLN
-734 AELNDQLAAPIR
+734 ELLSVPIR

-766 KKRGHNTIIGHERMD
+766 KKRGHNSIIGHEKTN
-781 ALETLKKKKKGNN
+781 ALETLKKKKKRNN

>member
-1 MGKKRVPQKK
+1 MGKKRAPQKGK
-11 KPVAKPAAKPA
+11 TV
-22 AKSTAKPQEMIVDE
+22 TKPQEIIVDE
-36 ANLNWKPVDIP
+36 SKLNWKPVDIP
-47 DTLGDFG
+47 DTLDDFG

-59 EEIDGVDVKIVNG
+59 EEIDGVDVKVVDG
-72 KVNFVA
+72 KVTFVT
-78 KNDSKVVKDKSKE
+78 KKDSKVLKDSNKE
-91 KTESKE
+91 KVGDDQESVE
-97 KNESKKELEDVES
+97 NES
-110 VPGPGLSSD
+110 GSD
-119 SESELLEFKNLDDFK
+119 SESELLEFKNLDDIK

-146 DEDEQVEDKS
+146 DEDEQGNIESSKLTDPSEDV
-156 ANSNDDNED
+156 DED
-165 EDEDVLK
+165 VDEDVLK

-177 QNIDIDDISPVNLPE
+177 KDINIDDISPVNLPE
-192 WTKLASL
+192 WTNLAPL
-199 SMTTLQSLQKLN
+199 SMTILQSLQNLN

-224 VILEGKDVMGKAST
+224 VIMQGVDVMGKAST

-245 YGIPIVEQLITNF
+245 YGIPIVEKLISNF

-280 TDHLKKISEPVLE
+280 TDHLKKICEPVLA
-293 KSKYSILSLTGG
+293 KSQYSILSLTGG

-328 GRFLELLEKDGDLIK
+328 GRFLELLEKDNTLIK
-343 RFCQIDTL
+343 RFSKVDTL

-367 FEKIIKYLSVE
+367 FEKIIKHLLVE
-378 RKKSKI
+378 RRKNRENSEGSSKI
-384 KNPESNKGLWQT
+384 WQT

-408 DKLSSSHQARDKFK
+408 DKLSSSRQVKDRRFK
-422 NNEDELNAVIN
+422 NNEDELNAVIQ
-433 HLMNKVQFNSKPVI
+433 HLMSKIHFNSKPVI
-447 IDANPESKVSSQIK
+447 IDTNPESKVSSQIK

-507 KIPAFQIHSSMTQK
+507 GIPAFQIHSSMTQK
-521 NRLKNLERFKLQ
+521 NRLKSLERFKQQ

-596 EGVSIMICSPQESMG
+596 EGVSAMICSPQESMG
-611 PLRKLRKTLAAKN
+611 PLRKLRKTLATKN
-624 GVSAD
+624 SVSTD
-629 FNTKPMSRKAIKWQ
+629 LNSRSTNRKPIKWQ

-655 VSQLRER
+655 LSQLRER
-662 SRLSGELADHEIAS
+662 SRLAGELADHEIAS

-685 LKKAADEFGIDVDSD
+685 LKKAADELGIDVDSD
-700 DDDISKSTSDSF
+700 EDDISKSNSDTF
-712 LLKNKNRKMQKTIN
+712 LLKIKIKKC
-726 KDKVRAMK
+726 
-734 AELNDQLAAPIR
+734 
-746 KDRRQKYLTGGLVNL
+746 RRL
-761 ADNLV
+761 
-766 KKRGHNTIIGHERMD
+766 
-781 ALETLKKKKKGNN
+781 

>member
-1 MGKKRVPQKK
+1 MGKKRAPQKGK
-11 KPVAKPAAKPA
+11 TV
-22 AKSTAKPQEMIVDE
+22 TKPQEIIVDE
-36 ANLNWKPVDIP
+36 SKLNWKPVDIP
-47 DTLGDFG
+47 DTLDDFG

-59 EEIDGVDVKIVNG
+59 EEIDGVDVKVVDG
-72 KVNFVA
+72 KVTFVT
-78 KNDSKVVKDKSKE
+78 KKDSKVLKDSNKE
-91 KTESKE
+91 KVGDDQESVE
-97 KNESKKELEDVES
+97 NES
-110 VPGPGLSSD
+110 GSD
-119 SESELLEFKNLDDFK
+119 SESELLEFKNLDDIK

-146 DEDEQVEDKS
+146 DEDEQGNIESSKLTDPSEDV
-156 ANSNDDNED
+156 DED
-165 EDEDVLK
+165 VDEDVLK

-177 QNIDIDDISPVNLPE
+177 KDINIDDISPVNLPE
-192 WTKLASL
+192 WTNLAPL
-199 SMTTLQSLQKLN
+199 SMTILQSLQNLN

-224 VILEGKDVMGKAST
+224 VIMQGVDVMGKAST

-245 YGIPIVEQLITNF
+245 YGIPIVEKLISNF

-280 TDHLKKISEPVLE
+280 TDHLKKICEPVLA
-293 KSKYSILSLTGG
+293 KSQYSVLSLTGG

-328 GRFLELLEKDGDLIK
+328 GRFLELLEKDNTLIK
-343 RFCQIDTL
+343 RFSKVDTL

-367 FEKIIKYLSVE
+367 FEKIIKHLLVE
-378 RKKSKI
+378 RRKNRENSEGGSKI
-384 KNPESNKGLWQT
+384 WQT

-408 DKLSSSHQARDKFK
+408 DKLSSSRQVKDRRFK
-422 NNEDELNAVIN
+422 NNEDELNAVIQ
-433 HLMNKVQFNSKPVI
+433 HLMSKIHFNSKPVI
-447 IDANPESKVSSQIK
+447 IDTNPESKVSSQIK

-507 KIPAFQIHSSMTQK
+507 GIPAFQIHSSMTQK
-521 NRLKNLERFKLQ
+521 NRLKSLERFKQQ
-533 SAKQKTINHSNP
+533 SAKEKTINHSNP

-596 EGVSIMICSPQESMG
+596 EGVSAMICSPQESMG
-611 PLRKLRKTLAAKN
+611 PLRKLRKTLATKN
-624 GVSAD
+624 SVSTD
-629 FNTKPMSRKAIKWQ
+629 LNSRSTNRKPIKWQ

-655 VSQLRER
+655 LSQLRER
-662 SRLSGELADHEIAS
+662 SRLAGELADHEIAS

-685 LKKAADEFGIDVDSD
+685 LKKAADELGIDVDSD
-700 DDDISKSTSDSF
+700 EDDISKSNSDTF
-712 LLKNKNRKMQKTIN
+712 LLKNKNKKMQKTIN
-726 KDKVRAMK
+726 KDKVKAMRATLN
-734 AELNDQLAAPIR
+734 ELLSVPIR

-766 KKRGHNTIIGHERMD
+766 KKRGHNSIIGHEKTN
-781 ALETLKKKKKGNN
+781 ALETLKKKKKRNN

>member
-1 MGKKRVPQKK
+1 MGKKRAPQKGK
-11 KPVAKPAAKPA
+11 TV
-22 AKSTAKPQEMIVDE
+22 TKPQEIIVDE
-36 ANLNWKPVDIP
+36 SKLNWKPVDIP
-47 DTLGDFG
+47 DTLDDFG

-59 EEIDGVDVKIVNG
+59 EEIDGVDVKVVDG
-72 KVNFVA
+72 KVTFVT
-78 KNDSKVVKDKSKE
+78 KKDSKVLKDSNKE
-91 KTESKE
+91 KVGDDQESV
-97 KNESKKELEDVES
+97 KNES
-110 VPGPGLSSD
+110 GSD
-119 SESELLEFKNLDDFK
+119 SESELLEFKNLDDIK

-146 DEDEQVEDKS
+146 DEDEQGNIESSKLTDPSEDV
-156 ANSNDDNED
+156 
-165 EDEDVLK
+165 DEDVLK

-177 QNIDIDDISPVNLPE
+177 KDINIDDISPVNLPE
-192 WTKLASL
+192 WTNLAPL
-199 SMTTLQSLQKLN
+199 SMTILQSLQNLN

-224 VILEGKDVMGKAST
+224 VIMQGVDVMGKAST

-245 YGIPIVEQLITNF
+245 YGIPIVEKLISNF

-280 TDHLKKISEPVLE
+280 TDHLKKICEPVLA
-293 KSKYSILSLTGG
+293 KSQYSILSLTGG

-328 GRFLELLEKDGDLIK
+328 GRFLELLEKDNTLIK
-343 RFCQIDTL
+343 RFSKVDTL

-367 FEKIIKYLSVE
+367 FEKIIKHLLVE
-378 RKKSKI
+378 RRKNRENSEGSSKI
-384 KNPESNKGLWQT
+384 WQT

-408 DKLSSSHQARDKFK
+408 DKLSSSRQVKDRRFK
-422 NNEDELNAVIN
+422 NNEDELNAVIQ
-433 HLMNKVQFNSKPVI
+433 HLMSKIHFNSKPVI
-447 IDANPESKVSSQIK
+447 IDTNPESKVSSQIK

-507 KIPAFQIHSSMTQK
+507 GIPAFQIHSSMTQK
-521 NRLKNLERFKLQ
+521 NRLKSLERFKQQ

-584 IHRSGRTARAGS
+584 IHRSGRTARAGC
-596 EGVSIMICSPQESMG
+596 EGVSAMICSPQESMG
-611 PLRKLRKTLAAKN
+611 PLRKLRKTLATKN
-624 GVSAD
+624 SVSTD
-629 FNTKPMSRKAIKWQ
+629 LNSRPTNRKPIKWQ

-655 VSQLRER
+655 LSQLRER
-662 SRLSGELADHEIAS
+662 SRLAGELADHEIAS

-685 LKKAADEFGIDVDSD
+685 LKKAADELGIDVDSD
-700 DDDISKSTSDSF
+700 EDDISKSNSDTF
-712 LLKNKNRKMQKTIN
+712 LLKNKNKKMQKTIN
-726 KDKVRAMK
+726 KDKVKAMRATLN
-734 AELNDQLAAPIR
+734 ELLSVPIR

-766 KKRGHNTIIGHERMD
+766 KKRGHNSIIGHEKTN
-781 ALETLKKKKKGNN
+781 ALETLKKKKKRNN

>member
-1 MGKKRVPQKK
+1 MGKKRAPQKGK
-11 KPVAKPAAKPA
+11 TV
-22 AKSTAKPQEMIVDE
+22 TKPQEIIVDE
-36 ANLNWKPVDIP
+36 SKLNWKPVDIP
-47 DTLGDFG
+47 DTLDDFG

-59 EEIDGVDVKIVNG
+59 EEIDGVDVKVVDG
-72 KVNFVA
+72 KVTFVT
-78 KNDSKVVKDKSKE
+78 KKDSKVLKDSNKE
-91 KTESKE
+91 KVGDDQESVE
-97 KNESKKELEDVES
+97 NES
-110 VPGPGLSSD
+110 GSD
-119 SESELLEFKNLDDFK
+119 SESELLEFKNLDDIK

-146 DEDEQVEDKS
+146 DEDEQGNIESSKLTDPSEDV
-156 ANSNDDNED
+156 
-165 EDEDVLK
+165 DEDVLK

-177 QNIDIDDISPVNLPE
+177 KDINIDDISPVNLPE
-192 WTKLASL
+192 WTNLAPL
-199 SMTTLQSLQKLN
+199 SMTILQSLQNLN

-224 VILEGKDVMGKAST
+224 VIMQGVDVMGKAST

-245 YGIPIVEQLITNF
+245 YGIPIVEKLISNF

-280 TDHLKKISEPVLE
+280 TDHLKKICEPVLA
-293 KSKYSILSLTGG
+293 KSQYSILSLTGG

-328 GRFLELLEKDGDLIK
+328 GRFLELLEKDNTLIK
-343 RFCQIDTL
+343 RFSKIDTL

-367 FEKIIKYLSVE
+367 FEKIIKHLLVE
-378 RKKSKI
+378 RRKNRENSEGSSKI
-384 KNPESNKGLWQT
+384 WQT

-408 DKLSSSHQARDKFK
+408 DKLSSSRQVKDRRFK
-422 NNEDELNAVIN
+422 NNEDELNAVIQ
-433 HLMNKVQFNSKPVI
+433 HLMSKIHFNSKPVI
-447 IDANPESKVSSQIK
+447 IDTNPESKVSSQIK

-507 KIPAFQIHSSMTQK
+507 GIPAFQIHSSMTQK
-521 NRLKNLERFKLQ
+521 NRLKSLERFKQQ

-596 EGVSIMICSPQESMG
+596 EGVSAMICSPQESMG
-611 PLRKLRKTLAAKN
+611 PLRKLRKTLATKN
-624 GVSAD
+624 SVSTD
-629 FNTKPMSRKAIKWQ
+629 LNSRSTNRKPIKWQ

-655 VSQLRER
+655 LSQLRER
-662 SRLSGELADHEIAS
+662 SRLAGELADHEIAS

-685 LKKAADEFGIDVDSD
+685 LKKAADELGIDVDSD
-700 DDDISKSTSDSF
+700 EDDISKSNSDTF
-712 LLKNKNRKMQKTIN
+712 LQKNKNKKMQKTIN
-726 KDKVRAMK
+726 KDKVKAMRAT
-734 AELNDQLAAPIR
+734 LNGLLSVPIR

-766 KKRGHNTIIGHERMD
+766 KKRGHNSIIGHEKTN
-781 ALETLKKKKKGNN
+781 ALETLKKKKKRNN

>member
-1 MGKKRVPQKK
+1 MGKKRAPQKGK
-11 KPVAKPAAKPA
+11 TV
-22 AKSTAKPQEMIVDE
+22 TKPQEIIVDE
-36 ANLNWKPVDIP
+36 SKLNWKPVDIP
-47 DTLGDFG
+47 DTLDDFG

-59 EEIDGVDVKIVNG
+59 EEIDGVDVKVVDG
-72 KVNFVA
+72 KVTFVT
-78 KNDSKVVKDKSKE
+78 KKDSKVLKDSNKE
-91 KTESKE
+91 KVGDDQESVE
-97 KNESKKELEDVES
+97 NES
-110 VPGPGLSSD
+110 GSD
-119 SESELLEFKNLDDFK
+119 SESELLEFKNLDDIK

-146 DEDEQVEDKS
+146 DEDEQGNIESSKLTDPSEDV
-156 ANSNDDNED
+156 DED
-165 EDEDVLK
+165 VDEDVLK

-177 QNIDIDDISPVNLPE
+177 KDINIDDISPVNLPE
-192 WTKLASL
+192 WTNLAPL
-199 SMTTLQSLQKLN
+199 SMTILQSLQNLN

-224 VILEGKDVMGKAST
+224 VIMQGVDVMGKAST

-245 YGIPIVEQLITNF
+245 YGIPIVEKLISNF

-280 TDHLKKISEPVLE
+280 TDHLKKICEPVLA
-293 KSKYSILSLTGG
+293 KSQYSILSLTGG

-328 GRFLELLEKDGDLIK
+328 GRFLELLEKDNTLIK
-343 RFCQIDTL
+343 RFSKVDTL

-367 FEKIIKYLSVE
+367 FEKIIKHLLVE
-378 RKKSKI
+378 RRKNRENSEGSSKI
-384 KNPESNKGLWQT
+384 WQT

-408 DKLSSSHQARDKFK
+408 DKLSSSRQVKDRRFK
-422 NNEDELNAVIN
+422 NNEDELNAVIQ
-433 HLMNKVQFNSKPVI
+433 HLMSKIHFNSKPVI
-447 IDANPESKVSSQIK
+447 IDTNPESKVSSQIK

-507 KIPAFQIHSSMTQK
+507 GIPAFQIHSSMTQK
-521 NRLKNLERFKLQ
+521 NRLKSLERFKQQ

-596 EGVSIMICSPQESMG
+596 EGVSAMICSPQESMG
-611 PLRKLRKTLAAKN
+611 PLRKLRKTLATKN
-624 GVSAD
+624 SVSTD
-629 FNTKPMSRKAIKWQ
+629 LNSRSTNKKPIKWQ

-655 VSQLRER
+655 LSQLRER
-662 SRLSGELADHEIAS
+662 SRLAGELADHEIAS

-685 LKKAADEFGIDVDSD
+685 LKKAADELGIDVDSD
-700 DDDISKSTSDSF
+700 EDDISKSNSDTF
-712 LLKNKNRKMQKTIN
+712 LLKNKNKKMQKTIN
-726 KDKVRAMK
+726 KDKVKAMRATLN
-734 AELNDQLAAPIR
+734 ELLSVPIR

-766 KKRGHNTIIGHERMD
+766 KKRGHNSIIGHEKTN
-781 ALETLKKKKKGNN
+781 ALETLKKKKKRNN